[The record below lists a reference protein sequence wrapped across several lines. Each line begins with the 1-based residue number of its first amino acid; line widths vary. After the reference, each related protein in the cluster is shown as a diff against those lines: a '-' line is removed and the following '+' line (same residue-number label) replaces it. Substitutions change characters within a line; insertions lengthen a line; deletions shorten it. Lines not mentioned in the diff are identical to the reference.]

1 MKKLFSLLVL
11 LVAIVT
17 GAWADV
23 TVYVQAETAPYL
35 YAWDG
40 AGNTP
45 NGVWPGTQMTES
57 AVVKETKFWKQTF
70 ETSGINII
78 FNNGSDT
85 PKTPDING
93 ITSDRYF
100 TYNATDGTYVDV
112 TEQYGELP
120 DASVTSL
127 KLAGNHAN
135 WASGAVDFT
144 EVTAGT
150 EYSITVDLTNQTVEE
165 GTDDEGK
172 WRFKFIANGG
182 MWFGFSSVTFDGS
195 QPSWVGQ
202 APTDDNFEINLN
214 DETLTSKIFTI
225 TATWGGGKYADKNWT
240 VKIENAPAPDPENV
254 EYFMV
259 GSMNEWTADNVNQLL
274 PSKTE
279 EGLYELVT
287 TFAANDEFKIVSSTN
302 VWYPGGTDNN
312 YVVSEAGTYTISF
325 RPEGNV
331 EGWYEGYFNVVKNG
345 GDDPVEP
352 RTIYLKPGIWTADDA
367 RFAANVLDRQ
377 DPSKNSWADFEP
389 VLDAEGY
396 YMTEIPAD
404 ASMVR
409 MYRFDPTTTENSAN
423 PGAFWNRTDVI
434 VLDATNDLFKITAWP
449 TADGGNCAHVVTS
462 YPETYYSVNVAESIE
477 NGEVTVDPTSA
488 AKDDK
493 VTVTATPNE
502 GYELSSITVTGVTN
516 NEAVKVADDNTFAM
530 IADDVTVSATFKAIP
545 QLVGYYVVGN
555 MTEWT
560 YADAYQMTPDN
571 ENLYQLIKEFKTD
584 DEIKVR
590 SKMTEGDGAWYPSD
604 GNNFKF
610 TQDGEYTITFNPK
623 GNVEGWHGGYFNV
636 VMKEEPTPQP
646 ADTYYQKVTS
656 TNDITDGDYLIVYE
670 GDKDHSA
677 VAFNGALTT
686 LDAEGNTVAVEI
698 KDGVIASSSA
708 VDAAV
713 FTVDVTNGTLK
724 SASGYYIG
732 VNSNSNGLKQE
743 KTAQN
748 YKNSFAID
756 GGNAVI
762 KAEFDASTMS
772 LRYNYGDGQLRFRY
786 YKNAGQQAIALY
798 KKVGGDDPQ
807 PAVINSMAI
816 KGTFPGMEN
825 WEKEVPMTQ
834 DAANT
839 DVWTLTMDNVTV
851 EGKKYEYKAFA
862 NGETTGYQL
871 PAEGNAD
878 FVFGTDMYPA
888 GTYTLTFTANTK
900 THSLTL
906 DAKKNGIETIKELN
920 AQANGTEFS
929 FVGNATVVAKAASG
943 TKTYVYIKDETGSS
957 LIYDGNG
964 GNTANL
970 SAGNVI
976 TAPWKGK
983 VNIYNNLFEVV
994 PAEVLSST
1002 STVEVTI
1009 PEATATDVK
1018 KENMNQV
1025 VLIKGLT
1032 IASVDDKNNIKF
1044 TIGNAA
1050 IAGYNQFG
1058 VEIPAEREGKTF
1070 DVVGSISVFK
1080 ENIQFQPIT
1089 ITESEVPPVEVDTY
1103 AIVGDFT
1110 GGWPAE
1116 TGDDGSKD
1124 VQMTQSPTSEN
1135 VYTLE
1140 IKGFLAEAKKYEY
1153 KLRANKSWEGYQL
1166 PAEGNADFVFGTTDY
1181 PAGVYDLTFTANIAE
1196 NTLQLQAVKSG
1207 ISTIAELNM
1216 LTNNKEFIF
1225 DGNATVVAKAASG
1238 TKTYVYIKD
1247 ETGSSLIYDGNGG
1260 NTANL
1265 SAGNVITAPW
1275 KGKVSI
1281 FNNLFEVVPAEV
1293 LGATSTVEV
1302 TIPEATAED
1311 VKKENMNQV
1320 VLIKGLTIASVE
1332 NKNIK
1337 FTIGNAEIVGYNQF
1351 AVEIPAEREGKT
1363 FDVVGSI
1370 SIYNENIQFQPITIT
1385 ESAGPVVD
1393 TWTVAG
1399 SPATLFGTEWDTT
1412 NEANDMTL
1420 TEGLYVWEKKG
1431 VELTKSVVKFKV
1443 VKNHAWDE
1451 SYPAD
1456 DYALNIPADGTYD
1469 VMITF
1474 NAETH
1479 EVNATT
1485 TGGPELNTYTASF
1498 ENTGNWTD
1506 VYAYTFSKNEGGEV
1520 IAQELGAWPGVKLTA
1535 AEGGAYQVVIQAA
1548 SAPQYIIFHNNAGVQ
1563 TADLPFEN
1571 GKTYGLPEEQDYTVQ
1586 FVNLDGWNNVN
1597 AYAWSGNVKQ
1607 LGEWPGTQMTVVD
1620 TQVQYGGQNYPVY
1633 QINFKASVAPEFIIF
1648 NNGDGMQ
1655 TEDLV
1660 YVDGKQYLVLNM
1672 KGELAC
1678 SVKEPMQL
1686 DYSDRIKIHNGM
1698 PKIIMGVP
1706 SETETVKI
1714 NVGDAIHIRIA
1725 ECPQMRSPGLQLTS
1739 DDGKTPITEN
1749 LAANLQ
1755 EVPAIITI
1763 PVTGALYEWMK
1774 DADHKVRLCG
1784 TNVFIDRMTVEAGV
1798 YEETATTEEEGTVSV
1813 WVPENEEGQ
1822 QVAAEE
1828 TIEIPATSFIVVDV
1842 KKDDIV
1848 KIKASGASAPS
1859 AKGVRARGAGRL
1871 TIVETVDIEILKKGT
1886 TDKLVADDKILI
1898 SEDGSGYEFV
1908 VTEDLVNVLK
1918 TEGFDIRNKSNNP
1931 INIEAINVKAGGD
1944 VPVNYSQSINI
1955 EQLVLDN
1962 GKTYDIASA
1971 LLEKYIETANINAL
1985 DSLNDEKVLRN
1996 EPYLGLKLKTSGA
2009 YIKVNVEK
2017 GKTLKVKLGYV
2028 AAPVN
2033 VTVNG
2038 VDATPVEATNE
2049 GVIEEFAAADVDQ
2062 EVVFTTTSDKTVVL
2076 KQIMIG
2082 EEIADV
2088 TLPPATKYEVSVAE
2102 GIENGTVTFEAT
2114 SKTDSKG
2121 YVTVA
2126 VGDEVTVTATPDPGF
2141 ELSGITVTGV
2151 NTDIAVIVNDGK
2163 FIMPEDAV
2171 TINAIFTT
2179 VDAIIGVKDGVRVST
2194 VKYVKNGKLVIA
2206 TPEGTFSGT
2215 GKRVK

>member
-11 LVAIVT
+11 IVAIVT

-23 TVYVQAETAPYL
+23 TVYVQAETAPFL

-40 AGNTP
+40 QGSL
-45 NGVWPGTQMTES
+45 NGEWPGTQMTES
-57 AVVKETKFWKQTF
+57 AVVKETTFWKKTF
-70 ETSGINII
+70 DTSGFNII
-78 FNNGSDT
+78 FNTGKEDT
-85 PKTPDING
+85 KQTPDING

-100 TYNATDGTYVDV
+100 TFNATDGTYVDV

-150 EYSITVDLTNQTVEE
+150 EYSITVDLTNQIVEE
-165 GTDDEGK
+165 GTEDEGK

-202 APTDDNFEINLN
+202 GPTDDNFEINLN
-214 DETLTSKIFTI
+214 NETLTSKIFTI

-240 VKIENAPAPDPENV
+240 VKIENAPAPEPENV

-259 GSMNEWTADNVNQLL
+259 GSMNDWTIDNVNQLL

-287 TFAANDEFKIVSSTN
+287 TFAASDEFKIVSSTN
-302 VWYPGGTDNN
+302 VWYPKGMDNN

-345 GDDPVEP
+345 GDDPVET
-352 RTIYLKPGIWTADDA
+352 RTIYLKPGIWTVDDA

-377 DPSKNSWADFEP
+377 DQSKNSWADFEP
-389 VLDAEGY
+389 VPDAAGY

-409 MYRFDPTTTENSAN
+409 MYRFDPATTEDSAN

-434 VLDATNDLFKITAWP
+434 MLDATNDLFKITAWP

-462 YPETYYSVNVAESIE
+462 YPETYYNVNVAESIE

-555 MTEWT
+555 MTDWT

-571 ENLYQLIKEFKTD
+571 ENLYQLIKEFKTN

-677 VAFNGALTT
+677 VAFNGGLST
-686 LDAEGNTVAVEI
+686 LDAAGNTVAVEI
-698 KDGVIASSSA
+698 KDGVIASSAA
-708 VDAAV
+708 VDAAI
-713 FTVDVTNGTLK
+713 FTIDVTNGTLK
-724 SASGYYIG
+724 SASGLYIG

-743 KTAQN
+743 TKAQN

-762 KAEFDASTMS
+762 KAEFEASTMTM
-772 LRYNYGDGQLRFRY
+772 RYNYAKDQLRFRY
-786 YKNAGQQAIALY
+786 FKSGQQAIALY

-839 DVWTLTMDNVTV
+839 NVWTLTMDNVTV

-929 FVGNATVVAKAASG
+929 FVGNATVVAKASNG

-983 VNIYNNLFEVV
+983 VSIFNNLFEAV
-994 PAEVLSST
+994 PVEVLGST

-1050 IAGYNQFG
+1050 IAGYNQF
-1058 VEIPAEREGKTF
+1058 
-1070 DVVGSISVFK
+1070 
-1080 ENIQFQPIT
+1080 
-1089 ITESEVPPVEVDTY
+1089 
-1103 AIVGDFT
+1103 
-1110 GGWPAE
+1110 
-1116 TGDDGSKD
+1116 
-1124 VQMTQSPTSEN
+1124 
-1135 VYTLE
+1135 
-1140 IKGFLAEAKKYEY
+1140 
-1153 KLRANKSWEGYQL
+1153 
-1166 PAEGNADFVFGTTDY
+1166 
-1181 PAGVYDLTFTANIAE
+1181 
-1196 NTLQLQAVKSG
+1196 
-1207 ISTIAELNM
+1207 
-1216 LTNNKEFIF
+1216 
-1225 DGNATVVAKAASG
+1225 
-1238 TKTYVYIKD
+1238 
-1247 ETGSSLIYDGNGG
+1247 
-1260 NTANL
+1260 
-1265 SAGNVITAPW
+1265 
-1275 KGKVSI
+1275 
-1281 FNNLFEVVPAEV
+1281 
-1293 LGATSTVEV
+1293 
-1302 TIPEATAED
+1302 
-1311 VKKENMNQV
+1311 
-1320 VLIKGLTIASVE
+1320 
-1332 NKNIK
+1332 
-1337 FTIGNAEIVGYNQF
+1337 

-1385 ESAGPVVD
+1385 ESAGPVAD

-1412 NEANDMTL
+1412 NEANNMTL

-1548 SAPQYIIFHNNAGVQ
+1548 SAPQYIIFHNNDGVQ

-1660 YVDGKQYLVLNM
+1660 YVEGKQYLVLNM

-1678 SVKEPMQL
+1678 SMKEPMQL

-1739 DDGKTPITEN
+1739 DDGNTPITEN
-1749 LAANLQ
+1749 LAANLH

-1763 PVTGALYEWMK
+1763 PITGALYEWMK

-1784 TNVFIDRMTVEAGV
+1784 TNVFIDRMTVEAGA

-1871 TIVETVDIEILKKGT
+1871 TIIETVDIEILKKGT
-1886 TDKLVADDKILI
+1886 TDKLVADEKILI

-1931 INIEAINVKAGGD
+1931 INIEAVNVKAGGD

-1971 LLEKYIETANINAL
+1971 LLEKYIESANINAL

-2062 EVVFTTTSDKTVVL
+2062 EVVFTTTSEKTVVL

-2082 EEIADV
+2082 EDIADV

>member
-40 AGNTP
+40 AGKVLTEE
-45 NGVWPGTQMTES
+45 WPGTQMTES
-57 AVVKETKFWKQTF
+57 AVVKETTFWKKTF
-70 ETSGINII
+70 ATSGFNII
-78 FNNGSDT
+78 FSSGDKT
-85 PKTPDING
+85 PQTPDISG

-100 TYNATDGTYVDV
+100 TFNATDGTYVDV

-127 KLAGNHAN
+127 KLAGDHNSWN
-135 WASGAVDFT
+135 GEDFT
-144 EVTAGT
+144 EVTAGA
-150 EYSITVDLTNQTVEE
+150 EYTTTVDLTGQTY
-165 GTDDEGK
+165 DDGK

-182 MWFGFSSVTFDGS
+182 MWFGFSSVTFDGG
-195 QPSWVGQ
+195 QPTWIKQ
-202 APTDDNFEINLN
+202 AESNDNFEVNLN
-214 DETLTSKIFTI
+214 DETLTSKIFII

-240 VKIENAPAPDPENV
+240 VKIENSPAPEPENV

-259 GSMNEWTADNVNQLL
+259 GSMNEWTTDNVNQLL

-302 VWYPGGTDNN
+302 VWYPEGMGNN
-312 YVVSEAGTYTISF
+312 YVVTEAGTYTISF

-331 EGWYEGYFNVVKNG
+331 EGWYGGYFNVVKNG
-345 GDDPVEP
+345 GDDPVET
-352 RTIYLKPGIWTADDA
+352 RTIYLKPGIWTVDDA

-377 DPSKNSWADFEP
+377 DQSKNSWADFEP
-389 VLDAEGY
+389 VPDAAGY

-409 MYRFDPTTTENSAN
+409 MYRFDPATTEDSAN

-434 VLDATNDLFKITAWP
+434 MLDATNDLFKITAWP

-462 YPETYYSVNVAESIE
+462 YPETYYNVNVAESIE

-555 MTEWT
+555 MTDWT

-604 GNNFKF
+604 GDNFKF

-646 ADTYYQKVTS
+646 AEVTWQKTDYADLQTDDIVVIVDQTTARAMSNDKGTSNAPTAIAVTLNNDKSEITS
-656 TNDITDGDYLIVYE
+656 TVADNIQWTVTKTDGGLQ
-670 GDKDHSA
+670 
-677 VAFNGALTT
+677 F
-686 LDAEGNTVAVEI
+686 
-698 KDGVIASSSA
+698 GV
-708 VDAAV
+708 
-713 FTVDVTNGTLK
+713 GTKHL
-724 SASGYYIG
+724 YCT
-732 VNSNSNGLKQE
+732 NSNNGVRVGDNTNNVFSWKLADANSSENFLFNNALSRYLGVYNSSDWRCYTTVNANIKE
-743 KTAQN
+743 TVTA
-748 YKNSFAID
+748 I
-756 GGNAVI
+756 
-762 KAEFDASTMS
+762 
-772 LRYNYGDGQLRFRY
+772 
-786 YKNAGQQAIALY
+786 Y

-839 DVWTLTMDNVTV
+839 NVWTLTMDNVTV

-929 FVGNATVVAKAASG
+929 FVGNATVVAKAANG

-957 LIYDGNG
+957 LIYDVNG

-983 VNIYNNLFEVV
+983 VSIYNNLFEAV
-994 PAEVLSST
+994 PAEVLGST

-1032 IASVDDKNNIKF
+1032 IASVENKNIKF

-1050 IAGYNQFG
+1050 IAGYNQF
-1058 VEIPAEREGKTF
+1058 
-1070 DVVGSISVFK
+1070 
-1080 ENIQFQPIT
+1080 
-1089 ITESEVPPVEVDTY
+1089 
-1103 AIVGDFT
+1103 AI
-1110 GGWPAE
+1110 
-1116 TGDDGSKD
+1116 
-1124 VQMTQSPTSEN
+1124 
-1135 VYTLE
+1135 
-1140 IKGFLAEAKKYEY
+1140 
-1153 KLRANKSWEGYQL
+1153 
-1166 PAEGNADFVFGTTDY
+1166 
-1181 PAGVYDLTFTANIAE
+1181 
-1196 NTLQLQAVKSG
+1196 
-1207 ISTIAELNM
+1207 
-1216 LTNNKEFIF
+1216 
-1225 DGNATVVAKAASG
+1225 
-1238 TKTYVYIKD
+1238 
-1247 ETGSSLIYDGNGG
+1247 
-1260 NTANL
+1260 
-1265 SAGNVITAPW
+1265 
-1275 KGKVSI
+1275 
-1281 FNNLFEVVPAEV
+1281 
-1293 LGATSTVEV
+1293 
-1302 TIPEATAED
+1302 
-1311 VKKENMNQV
+1311 
-1320 VLIKGLTIASVE
+1320 
-1332 NKNIK
+1332 
-1337 FTIGNAEIVGYNQF
+1337 
-1351 AVEIPAEREGKT
+1351 EIPAEREGKT

-1385 ESAGPVVD
+1385 ESAGPVAD

-1399 SPATLFGTEWDTT
+1399 SSVTLFGTEWDTT

-1660 YVDGKQYLVLNM
+1660 YVEGKQYLVLNM

-1678 SVKEPMQL
+1678 SMKEPMQL

-1739 DDGKTPITEN
+1739 DDGNTPITEN
-1749 LAANLQ
+1749 LAANLH

-1784 TNVFIDRMTVEAGV
+1784 TNVFIDRMTVEAGA

-1871 TIVETVDIEILKKGT
+1871 TIIETVDIEILKRGT
-1886 TDKLVADDKILI
+1886 TDKLVADEKILI

-1971 LLEKYIETANINAL
+1971 LLEKYIESANINAL

-2062 EVVFTTTSDKTVVL
+2062 EVVFTTTSEKTVVL

-2082 EEIADV
+2082 EDIADV

>member
-11 LVAIVT
+11 IVAIVT

-23 TVYVQAETAPYL
+23 TVYVKAETAPFL

-40 AGNTP
+40 QGSAL
-45 NGVWPGTQMTES
+45 NGEWPGTQMTES
-57 AVVKETKFWKQTF
+57 AVVKETTFWKKTF
-70 ETSGINII
+70 ATSGINII

-127 KLAGNHAN
+127 KLAGDHNSWN
-135 WASGAVDFT
+135 GEDFT
-144 EVTAGT
+144 EVTAGV
-150 EYSITVDLTNQTVEE
+150 EYTTTVDLTGQTY
-165 GTDDEGK
+165 DDGK
-172 WRFKFIANGG
+172 WLFKFIVNGG
-182 MWFGFSSVTFDGS
+182 IWFGFSSVTFDGG
-195 QPSWVGQ
+195 QPTWIKQ
-202 APTDDNFEINLN
+202 AESNDNFEVNLN

-240 VKIENAPAPDPENV
+240 VKIENAPAPEPENV
-254 EYFMV
+254 EYCMV
-259 GSMNEWTADNVNQLL
+259 GSMNEWTIDNVNQLL

-287 TFAANDEFKIVSSTN
+287 TFAANDEFKILSNTN
-302 VWYPGGTDNN
+302 VWYPEGMDNN
-312 YVVSEAGTYTISF
+312 YIVSEAGTYTISF

-345 GDDPVEP
+345 GDDPVET
-352 RTIYLKPGIWTADDA
+352 RTIYLKPGIWTVDDA

-389 VLDAEGY
+389 VPDAAGY

-409 MYRFDPTTTENSAN
+409 MYRFDPATTEDSAN

-434 VLDATNDLFKITAWP
+434 MLDATNDLFKITAWP

-462 YPETYYSVNVAESIE
+462 YPETYYNVNVAESIE

-555 MTEWT
+555 MTDWT

-677 VAFNGALTT
+677 VAFDGGLST
-686 LDAEGNTVAVEI
+686 LDAARNTVAVEI
-698 KDGVIASSSA
+698 KDGVIASSPA

-724 SASGYYIG
+724 SASGLYIG
-732 VNSNSNGLKQE
+732 VTSNSNGLS
-743 KTAQN
+743 QN
-748 YKNSFAID
+748 AAASTYKNSFAID

-772 LRYNYGDGQLRFRY
+772 LRYNYASNQLRFRY

-906 DAKKNGIETIKELN
+906 VAKKNGIETIKELN

-929 FVGNATVVAKAASG
+929 FVGNATVVAKAA
-943 TKTYVYIKDETGSS
+943 
-957 LIYDGNG
+957 N
-964 GNTANL
+964 
-970 SAGNVI
+970 
-976 TAPWKGK
+976 
-983 VNIYNNLFEVV
+983 
-994 PAEVLSST
+994 
-1002 STVEVTI
+1002 
-1009 PEATATDVK
+1009 
-1018 KENMNQV
+1018 
-1025 VLIKGLT
+1025 
-1032 IASVDDKNNIKF
+1032 
-1044 TIGNAA
+1044 
-1050 IAGYNQFG
+1050 
-1058 VEIPAEREGKTF
+1058 
-1070 DVVGSISVFK
+1070 
-1080 ENIQFQPIT
+1080 
-1089 ITESEVPPVEVDTY
+1089 
-1103 AIVGDFT
+1103 
-1110 GGWPAE
+1110 
-1116 TGDDGSKD
+1116 
-1124 VQMTQSPTSEN
+1124 
-1135 VYTLE
+1135 
-1140 IKGFLAEAKKYEY
+1140 
-1153 KLRANKSWEGYQL
+1153 
-1166 PAEGNADFVFGTTDY
+1166 
-1181 PAGVYDLTFTANIAE
+1181 
-1196 NTLQLQAVKSG
+1196 
-1207 ISTIAELNM
+1207 
-1216 LTNNKEFIF
+1216 
-1225 DGNATVVAKAASG
+1225 G

-1281 FNNLFEVVPAEV
+1281 FNNLFEAVPAEV
-1293 LGATSTVEV
+1293 LGSTSTVEV
-1302 TIPEATAED
+1302 TIPEATATD

-1337 FTIGNAEIVGYNQF
+1337 FTIGNAEIAGYNQF
-1351 AVEIPAEREGKT
+1351 AIEIPAEREGKT

-1385 ESAGPVVD
+1385 ESAGPVAD

-1399 SPATLFGTEWDTT
+1399 SPVTLFGTEWDTT

-1607 LGEWPGTQMTVVD
+1607 LGEWPGAQMTVVD

-1660 YVDGKQYLVLNM
+1660 YVEGKQYLVLNM

-1678 SVKEPMQL
+1678 SLKEPMQL

-1739 DDGKTPITEN
+1739 NDGNTPITEN
-1749 LAANLQ
+1749 LAANLH

-1784 TNVFIDRMTVEAGV
+1784 TNVFIDRMTVEAGA

-1828 TIEIPATSFIVVDV
+1828 TIEIPATSFIAVDV

-1871 TIVETVDIEILKKGT
+1871 TIIETVDIEILKKGT
-1886 TDKLVADDKILI
+1886 TDKLVADEKILI

-1931 INIEAINVKAGGD
+1931 INIEAINVKAGGN

-1971 LLEKYIETANINAL
+1971 LLEKYIESANINAL

-2062 EVVFTTTSDKTVVL
+2062 EVVFTTTSEKTVVL

-2082 EEIADV
+2082 EDIADV

>member
-11 LVAIVT
+11 IVAIVT

-23 TVYVQAETAPYL
+23 TVYVKAETAPYL

-40 AGNTP
+40 AGGKP
-45 NGVWPGTQMTES
+45 NGEWPGAQMEES
-57 AVVKETKFWKQTF
+57 VVVKETTFWKKTF
-70 ETSGINII
+70 ATSGFNII
-78 FNNGSDT
+78 FSSGDKT
-85 PKTPDING
+85 PQTPDISG

-100 TYNATDGTYVDV
+100 TFNATDGTYVDV

-165 GTDDEGK
+165 GTEDEGK

-182 MWFGFSSVTFDGS
+182 MWFGFSNVTFDGG

-202 APTDDNFEINLN
+202 GPTDDNFEINLN
-214 DETLTSKIFTI
+214 NETLTSKIFII

-240 VKIENAPAPDPENV
+240 VKIENAPAPEPENV

-259 GSMNEWTADNVNQLL
+259 GSMNDWTKDNVNQLL

-302 VWYPGGTDNN
+302 VWYPEGMGNN

-331 EGWYEGYFNVVKNG
+331 EGWYGGYFNVVKNG
-345 GDDPVEP
+345 GDDPVET

-377 DPSKNSWADFEP
+377 DQSKNSWADFEP
-389 VLDAEGY
+389 VPDAAGY

-409 MYRFDPTTTENSAN
+409 MYRFDPATTEDSAEK
-423 PGAFWNRTDVI
+423 GAFWNRTDVI
-434 VLDATNDLFKITAWP
+434 MLDATNDLFKITAWP

-462 YPETYYSVNVAESIE
+462 YPETYYNVNVAESIE

-555 MTEWT
+555 MTDWT

-604 GNNFKF
+604 GDNFKF

-646 ADTYYQKVTS
+646 AEVTWQKTDYADLQTDDIVVIVDQTTVKAMSNDKGTTNAPTAIAVTLN
-656 TNDITDGDYLIVYE
+656 NDKSEITG
-670 GDKDHSA
+670 
-677 VAFNGALTT
+677 
-686 LDAEGNTVAVEI
+686 TVANNIQWTVTKTE
-698 KDGVIASSSA
+698 DGLQFGV
-708 VDAAV
+708 
-713 FTVDVTNGTLK
+713 GTKYL
-724 SASGYYIG
+724 YCT
-732 VNSNSNGLKQE
+732 NSNNGVRVGDNTNNVFSWKLADANSSENFLFNNATSRYLGVYSNSDWRCYTTVNANIKE
-743 KTAQN
+743 TVTA
-748 YKNSFAID
+748 I
-756 GGNAVI
+756 
-762 KAEFDASTMS
+762 
-772 LRYNYGDGQLRFRY
+772 
-786 YKNAGQQAIALY
+786 Y

-839 DVWTLTMDNVTV
+839 NVWTLTMDNVTV

-929 FVGNATVVAKAASG
+929 FVGNATVVAKAANG

-957 LIYDGNG
+957 LIYDVNG

-983 VNIYNNLFEVV
+983 VSIYNNLFEAV
-994 PAEVLSST
+994 PAEVLGST

-1032 IASVDDKNNIKF
+1032 IASVENKNIKF

-1070 DVVGSISVFK
+1070 DVVGSISIHN

-1166 PAEGNADFVFGTTDY
+1166 PAEGNANFVFGTADY

-1225 DGNATVVAKAASG
+1225 DGNATVVAKAANG

-1247 ETGSSLIYDGNGG
+1247 ETGSSLIYDVNGG

-1281 FNNLFEVVPAEV
+1281 YNNLFEAVPAEV
-1293 LGATSTVEV
+1293 LGSTSTVEV
-1302 TIPEATAED
+1302 TIPEATATD

-1337 FTIGNAEIVGYNQF
+1337 FTIGNAAIAGYNQF
-1351 AVEIPAEREGKT
+1351 GVEIPAEREGKT

-1370 SIYNENIQFQPITIT
+1370 SIHNENIQFQPITIT
-1385 ESAGPVVD
+1385 ESAGPVAD

-1399 SPATLFGTEWDTT
+1399 SSVTLFGTEWDTT

-1456 DYALNIPADGTYD
+1456 DYVLNIPADGTYD

-1660 YVDGKQYLVLNM
+1660 YVEGKQYLVLNM

-1678 SVKEPMQL
+1678 SMKEPMQL

-1739 DDGKTPITEN
+1739 DDGNTPITEN
-1749 LAANLQ
+1749 LAANLH

-1784 TNVFIDRMTVEAGV
+1784 TNVFIDRMTVEAGA

-1871 TIVETVDIEILKKGT
+1871 TIIETVDIEILKKGT
-1886 TDKLVADDKILI
+1886 TDKLVADEKILI

-1971 LLEKYIETANINAL
+1971 LLEKYIESANINAL

-2049 GVIEEFAAADVDQ
+2049 SVIEEFAAADVDQ

-2082 EEIADV
+2082 EDIADV

>member
-1 MKKLFSLLVL
+1 MPMKKLFSLLVL
-11 LVAIVT
+11 IVAIVT

-23 TVYVQAETAPYL
+23 TVYVKAETAPFL

-40 AGNTP
+40 QGSAL
-45 NGVWPGTQMTES
+45 NGEWPGTQMTES
-57 AVVKETKFWKQTF
+57 AVVKETTFWKKTF
-70 ETSGINII
+70 ATSGINII

-127 KLAGNHAN
+127 KLAGDHNSWN
-135 WASGAVDFT
+135 GEDFT
-144 EVTAGT
+144 EVTAGV
-150 EYSITVDLTNQTVEE
+150 EYTTTVDLTGQTY
-165 GTDDEGK
+165 DDGK
-172 WRFKFIANGG
+172 WLFKFIVNGG
-182 MWFGFSSVTFDGS
+182 IWFGFSSVTFDGG
-195 QPSWVGQ
+195 QPTWIKQ
-202 APTDDNFEINLN
+202 AESNDNFEVNLN

-240 VKIENAPAPDPENV
+240 VKIENAPAPEPENV

-259 GSMNEWTADNVNQLL
+259 GSMNEWTIDNVNQLL

-287 TFAANDEFKIVSSTN
+287 TFAANDEFKILSNTN
-302 VWYPGGTDNN
+302 VWYPEGMDNN
-312 YVVSEAGTYTISF
+312 YIVSEAGTYTISF

-345 GDDPVEP
+345 GDDPVET
-352 RTIYLKPGIWTADDA
+352 RTIYLKPGIWTVDDA

-389 VLDAEGY
+389 VPDAAGY

-409 MYRFDPTTTENSAN
+409 MYRFDPATTEDSAN

-434 VLDATNDLFKITAWP
+434 MLDATNDLFKITAWP

-462 YPETYYSVNVAESIE
+462 YPETYYNVNVAESIE

-555 MTEWT
+555 MTDWT

-677 VAFNGALTT
+677 VAFDGGLST
-686 LDAEGNTVAVEI
+686 LDAARNTVAVEI
-698 KDGVIASSSA
+698 KDGVIASSPA

-724 SASGYYIG
+724 SASGLYIG
-732 VNSNSNGLKQE
+732 VTSNSNGLS
-743 KTAQN
+743 QN
-748 YKNSFAID
+748 AAASTYKNSFAID

-772 LRYNYGDGQLRFRY
+772 LRYNYASNQLRFRY

-888 GTYTLTFTANTK
+888 GTYTLTLTANTK

-906 DAKKNGIETIKELN
+906 VAKKNGIETIKELN

-929 FVGNATVVAKAASG
+929 FVGNATVVAKAA
-943 TKTYVYIKDETGSS
+943 
-957 LIYDGNG
+957 N
-964 GNTANL
+964 
-970 SAGNVI
+970 
-976 TAPWKGK
+976 
-983 VNIYNNLFEVV
+983 
-994 PAEVLSST
+994 
-1002 STVEVTI
+1002 
-1009 PEATATDVK
+1009 
-1018 KENMNQV
+1018 
-1025 VLIKGLT
+1025 
-1032 IASVDDKNNIKF
+1032 
-1044 TIGNAA
+1044 
-1050 IAGYNQFG
+1050 
-1058 VEIPAEREGKTF
+1058 
-1070 DVVGSISVFK
+1070 
-1080 ENIQFQPIT
+1080 
-1089 ITESEVPPVEVDTY
+1089 
-1103 AIVGDFT
+1103 
-1110 GGWPAE
+1110 
-1116 TGDDGSKD
+1116 
-1124 VQMTQSPTSEN
+1124 
-1135 VYTLE
+1135 
-1140 IKGFLAEAKKYEY
+1140 
-1153 KLRANKSWEGYQL
+1153 
-1166 PAEGNADFVFGTTDY
+1166 
-1181 PAGVYDLTFTANIAE
+1181 
-1196 NTLQLQAVKSG
+1196 
-1207 ISTIAELNM
+1207 
-1216 LTNNKEFIF
+1216 
-1225 DGNATVVAKAASG
+1225 G

-1281 FNNLFEVVPAEV
+1281 FNNLFEAVPAEV
-1293 LGATSTVEV
+1293 LGSTSTVEV
-1302 TIPEATAED
+1302 TIPEATATD

-1337 FTIGNAEIVGYNQF
+1337 FTIGNAEIAGYNQF
-1351 AVEIPAEREGKT
+1351 AIEIPAEREGKT

-1385 ESAGPVVD
+1385 ESAGPVAD

-1399 SPATLFGTEWDTT
+1399 SPVTLFGTEWDTT

-1607 LGEWPGTQMTVVD
+1607 LGEWPGAQMTVVD

-1660 YVDGKQYLVLNM
+1660 YVEGKQYLVLNM

-1678 SVKEPMQL
+1678 SLKEPMQL

-1739 DDGKTPITEN
+1739 NDGNTPITEN
-1749 LAANLQ
+1749 LAANLH

-1784 TNVFIDRMTVEAGV
+1784 TNVFIDRMTVEAGA

-1828 TIEIPATSFIVVDV
+1828 TIEIPATSFIAVDV

-1871 TIVETVDIEILKKGT
+1871 TIIETVDIEILKKGT
-1886 TDKLVADDKILI
+1886 TDKLVADEKILI

-1931 INIEAINVKAGGD
+1931 INIEAINVKAGGN

-1971 LLEKYIETANINAL
+1971 LLEKYIESANINAL

-2062 EVVFTTTSDKTVVL
+2062 EVVFTTTSEKTVVL

-2082 EEIADV
+2082 EDIADV

>member
-11 LVAIVT
+11 IVAIVT

-23 TVYVQAETAPYL
+23 TVYVKAETAPFL

-40 AGNTP
+40 QGSAL
-45 NGVWPGTQMTES
+45 NGEWPGTQMTES
-57 AVVKETKFWKQTF
+57 AVVKETTFWKKTF
-70 ETSGINII
+70 ATSGINII

-127 KLAGNHAN
+127 KLAGDHNSWN
-135 WASGAVDFT
+135 GEDFT
-144 EVTAGT
+144 EVTAGV
-150 EYSITVDLTNQTVEE
+150 EYTTTVDLTGQTY
-165 GTDDEGK
+165 DDGK
-172 WRFKFIANGG
+172 WLFKFIVNGG
-182 MWFGFSSVTFDGS
+182 IWFGFSSVTFDGG
-195 QPSWVGQ
+195 QPTWIKQ
-202 APTDDNFEINLN
+202 AESNDNFEVNLN

-240 VKIENAPAPDPENV
+240 VKIENAPAPEPENV

-259 GSMNEWTADNVNQLL
+259 GSMNEWTIDNVNQLL

-287 TFAANDEFKIVSSTN
+287 TFAANDEFKILSNTN
-302 VWYPGGTDNN
+302 VWYPEGMDNN
-312 YVVSEAGTYTISF
+312 YIVSEAGTYTISF

-345 GDDPVEP
+345 GDDPVET
-352 RTIYLKPGIWTADDA
+352 RTIYLKPGIWTVDDA

-389 VLDAEGY
+389 VPDAAGY

-409 MYRFDPTTTENSAN
+409 MYRFDPATTEDSAN

-434 VLDATNDLFKITAWP
+434 MLDATNDLFKITAWP

-462 YPETYYSVNVAESIE
+462 YPETYYNVNVAESIE

-555 MTEWT
+555 MTDWT

-677 VAFNGALTT
+677 VAFDGGLST
-686 LDAEGNTVAVEI
+686 LDAARNTVAVEI
-698 KDGVIASSSA
+698 KDGVIASSPA

-724 SASGYYIG
+724 SASGLYIG
-732 VNSNSNGLKQE
+732 VTSNSNGLS
-743 KTAQN
+743 QN
-748 YKNSFAID
+748 AAASTYKNSFAID

-772 LRYNYGDGQLRFRY
+772 LRYNYASNQLRFRY

-906 DAKKNGIETIKELN
+906 VAKKNGIETIKELN

-929 FVGNATVVAKAASG
+929 FVGNATVVAKAA
-943 TKTYVYIKDETGSS
+943 
-957 LIYDGNG
+957 N
-964 GNTANL
+964 
-970 SAGNVI
+970 
-976 TAPWKGK
+976 
-983 VNIYNNLFEVV
+983 
-994 PAEVLSST
+994 
-1002 STVEVTI
+1002 
-1009 PEATATDVK
+1009 
-1018 KENMNQV
+1018 
-1025 VLIKGLT
+1025 
-1032 IASVDDKNNIKF
+1032 
-1044 TIGNAA
+1044 
-1050 IAGYNQFG
+1050 
-1058 VEIPAEREGKTF
+1058 
-1070 DVVGSISVFK
+1070 
-1080 ENIQFQPIT
+1080 
-1089 ITESEVPPVEVDTY
+1089 
-1103 AIVGDFT
+1103 
-1110 GGWPAE
+1110 
-1116 TGDDGSKD
+1116 
-1124 VQMTQSPTSEN
+1124 
-1135 VYTLE
+1135 
-1140 IKGFLAEAKKYEY
+1140 
-1153 KLRANKSWEGYQL
+1153 
-1166 PAEGNADFVFGTTDY
+1166 
-1181 PAGVYDLTFTANIAE
+1181 
-1196 NTLQLQAVKSG
+1196 
-1207 ISTIAELNM
+1207 
-1216 LTNNKEFIF
+1216 
-1225 DGNATVVAKAASG
+1225 G

-1281 FNNLFEVVPAEV
+1281 FNNLFEAVPAEV
-1293 LGATSTVEV
+1293 LGSTSTVEV
-1302 TIPEATAED
+1302 TIPEATATD

-1337 FTIGNAEIVGYNQF
+1337 FTIGNAEIAGYNQF
-1351 AVEIPAEREGKT
+1351 AIEIPAEREGKT

-1385 ESAGPVVD
+1385 ESAGPVAD

-1399 SPATLFGTEWDTT
+1399 SPVTLFGTEWDTT

-1607 LGEWPGTQMTVVD
+1607 LGEWPGAQMTVVD

-1660 YVDGKQYLVLNM
+1660 YVEGKQYLVLNM

-1678 SVKEPMQL
+1678 SLKEPMQL

-1739 DDGKTPITEN
+1739 NDGNTPITEN
-1749 LAANLQ
+1749 LAANLH

-1784 TNVFIDRMTVEAGV
+1784 TNVFIDRMTVEAGA

-1828 TIEIPATSFIVVDV
+1828 TIEIPATSFIAVDV

-1871 TIVETVDIEILKKGT
+1871 TIIETVDIEILKKGT
-1886 TDKLVADDKILI
+1886 TDKLVADEKILI

-1931 INIEAINVKAGGD
+1931 INIEAINVKAGGN

-1971 LLEKYIETANINAL
+1971 LLEKYIESANINAL

-2062 EVVFTTTSDKTVVL
+2062 EVVFTTTSEKTVVL

-2082 EEIADV
+2082 EDIADV

>member
-11 LVAIVT
+11 IVAIVT

-40 AGNTP
+40 AGKVLTEE
-45 NGVWPGTQMTES
+45 WPGTQMTES
-57 AVVKETKFWKQTF
+57 AVVKETTFWKKTF
-70 ETSGINII
+70 ATSGFNII
-78 FNNGSDT
+78 FNSGKDT
-85 PKTPDING
+85 KQTPDISG

-100 TYNATDGTYVDV
+100 TFNATDGTYVDV

-165 GTDDEGK
+165 GTEDEGK

-202 APTDDNFEINLN
+202 GPTDDNFEINLN
-214 DETLTSKIFTI
+214 NETLTSKIFII

-240 VKIENAPAPDPENV
+240 VKIENAPAPEPENV

-259 GSMNEWTADNVNQLL
+259 GSMNDWTIDNVNQLL

-287 TFAANDEFKIVSSTN
+287 TFAANDEFKIVSNTN
-302 VWYPGGTDNN
+302 VWYPEGMGNN

-352 RTIYLKPGIWTADDA
+352 RTIYLKPGIWTVDDA

-389 VLDAEGY
+389 VPDAAGY

-409 MYRFDPTTTENSAN
+409 MYRFDPATTEDSAN

-434 VLDATNDLFKITAWP
+434 MLDATNDLFKITAWP

-462 YPETYYSVNVAESIE
+462 YPETYYNVNVAESIE

-516 NEAVKVADDNTFAM
+516 NEAVKVADDNTFVM

-555 MTEWT
+555 MTDWT

-604 GNNFKF
+604 GDNFKF

-656 TNDITDGDYLIVYE
+656 TDDITDGDYLIVYE

-677 VAFNGALTT
+677 VAFNGGLST
-686 LDAEGNTVAVEI
+686 LDAARNTVAVEI
-698 KDGVIASSSA
+698 KDGVIASSPV
-708 VDAAV
+708 VDAAI
-713 FTVDVTNGTLK
+713 FTIDVTNGTLK
-724 SASGYYIG
+724 SASGLYIG

-743 KTAQN
+743 TKAQN

-762 KAEFDASTMS
+762 KAEFEASTMTM
-772 LRYNYGDGQLRFRY
+772 RYNYAKDQLRFRY
-786 YKNAGQQAIALY
+786 FKSGQQAIALY

-839 DVWTLTMDNVTV
+839 NVWTLTMDNVTV

-929 FVGNATVVAKAASG
+929 FVGNATVVAKAANG

-957 LIYDGNG
+957 LIFDGNG

-983 VNIYNNLFEVV
+983 VSIFNNLFEAV
-994 PAEVLSST
+994 PAEVLGST

-1032 IASVDDKNNIKF
+1032 IASVENKNIKF

-1050 IAGYNQFG
+1050 IA
-1058 VEIPAEREGKTF
+1058 
-1070 DVVGSISVFK
+1070 
-1080 ENIQFQPIT
+1080 
-1089 ITESEVPPVEVDTY
+1089 
-1103 AIVGDFT
+1103 
-1110 GGWPAE
+1110 
-1116 TGDDGSKD
+1116 
-1124 VQMTQSPTSEN
+1124 
-1135 VYTLE
+1135 
-1140 IKGFLAEAKKYEY
+1140 
-1153 KLRANKSWEGYQL
+1153 
-1166 PAEGNADFVFGTTDY
+1166 
-1181 PAGVYDLTFTANIAE
+1181 
-1196 NTLQLQAVKSG
+1196 
-1207 ISTIAELNM
+1207 
-1216 LTNNKEFIF
+1216 
-1225 DGNATVVAKAASG
+1225 
-1238 TKTYVYIKD
+1238 
-1247 ETGSSLIYDGNGG
+1247 
-1260 NTANL
+1260 
-1265 SAGNVITAPW
+1265 
-1275 KGKVSI
+1275 
-1281 FNNLFEVVPAEV
+1281 
-1293 LGATSTVEV
+1293 
-1302 TIPEATAED
+1302 
-1311 VKKENMNQV
+1311 
-1320 VLIKGLTIASVE
+1320 
-1332 NKNIK
+1332 
-1337 FTIGNAEIVGYNQF
+1337 GYNQF

-1385 ESAGPVVD
+1385 ESAGPVAD

-1399 SPATLFGTEWDTT
+1399 SPVTLFGTEWDTT

-1607 LGEWPGTQMTVVD
+1607 LGEWPGTQMTVVN

-1660 YVDGKQYLVLNM
+1660 YVEGKQYLVLNM

-1678 SVKEPMQL
+1678 SLKEPMQL

-1739 DDGKTPITEN
+1739 DDGNTPITEN
-1749 LAANLQ
+1749 LAANLH

-1784 TNVFIDRMTVEAGV
+1784 TNVFIDRMTVEAGA

-1871 TIVETVDIEILKKGT
+1871 TIIETVDIEILKKGT
-1886 TDKLVADDKILI
+1886 TDKLVADEKILI

-1971 LLEKYIETANINAL
+1971 LLEKYIESANINAL

-2062 EVVFTTTSDKTVVL
+2062 EVVFTTTSEKTVVL

-2082 EEIADV
+2082 EDIADV

>member
-11 LVAIVT
+11 IVAIVT

-23 TVYVQAETAPYL
+23 TVYVKAEAGATGGPFL
-35 YAWDG
+35 YAWTSADG
-40 AGNTP
+40 STTAL
-45 NGVWPGTQMTES
+45 NGEWPGTQMTES

-70 ETSGINII
+70 ATSGFNII
-78 FNNGSDT
+78 FSSGKDT
-85 PKTPDING
+85 KQTPDING

-127 KLAGNHAN
+127 KLAGDHNGWN
-135 WASGAVDFT
+135 GEDFT
-144 EVTAGT
+144 EVTAGA
-150 EYSITVDLTNQTVEE
+150 EYTTTVDLTGQTY
-165 GTDDEGK
+165 DDGK

-182 MWFGFSSVTFDGS
+182 MWFGFSSVTFDGG

-202 APTDDNFEINLN
+202 GPTDDNFEINLN
-214 DETLTSKIFTI
+214 NETLTSKIFII

-240 VKIENAPAPDPENV
+240 VKIENAPAPEPENV

-259 GSMNEWTADNVNQLL
+259 GSMNEWTTDNVNQLL

-287 TFAANDEFKIVSSTN
+287 TFAAKDEFKIVSSTN
-302 VWYPGGTDNN
+302 VWYPGGMDNN

-345 GDDPVEP
+345 GDDPVET
-352 RTIYLKPGIWTADDA
+352 RTIYLKPGIWTVDDA

-377 DPSKNSWADFEP
+377 DQSKNSWADFEP
-389 VLDAEGY
+389 VPDAAGY

-409 MYRFDPTTTENSAN
+409 MYRFDPATTEDSAN

-434 VLDATNDLFKITAWP
+434 MLDATNDLFKITAWP

-462 YPETYYSVNVAESIE
+462 YPETYYNVNVAESIE

-555 MTEWT
+555 MTDWT

-604 GNNFKF
+604 GDNFKF

-646 ADTYYQKVTS
+646 AEVTWQKTDYADLQTDDIVVIVDQTTARAMSNDKGTSNAPTAIAVTLNNDKSEITS
-656 TNDITDGDYLIVYE
+656 TVADNIQWTVTKTDGGLQ
-670 GDKDHSA
+670 
-677 VAFNGALTT
+677 F
-686 LDAEGNTVAVEI
+686 
-698 KDGVIASSSA
+698 GV
-708 VDAAV
+708 
-713 FTVDVTNGTLK
+713 GTKHL
-724 SASGYYIG
+724 YCT
-732 VNSNSNGLKQE
+732 NSNNGVRVGDNTNNVFSWKLADANSSENFLFNNALSRYLGVYNSSDWRCYTTVNANIKE
-743 KTAQN
+743 TVTA
-748 YKNSFAID
+748 I
-756 GGNAVI
+756 
-762 KAEFDASTMS
+762 
-772 LRYNYGDGQLRFRY
+772 
-786 YKNAGQQAIALY
+786 Y

-839 DVWTLTMDNVTV
+839 NVWTLTMDNVTV

-920 AQANGTEFS
+920 AQTNGTEFS
-929 FVGNATVVAKAASG
+929 FDGNATVVAKVANG

-957 LIYDGNG
+957 LIFDGNG

-983 VNIYNNLFEVV
+983 VSIYNNLFEAV
-994 PAEVLSST
+994 PAEVLGST

-1032 IASVDDKNNIKF
+1032 IASVENKNIKF

-1050 IAGYNQFG
+1050 IAGYNQF
-1058 VEIPAEREGKTF
+1058 
-1070 DVVGSISVFK
+1070 
-1080 ENIQFQPIT
+1080 
-1089 ITESEVPPVEVDTY
+1089 
-1103 AIVGDFT
+1103 AI
-1110 GGWPAE
+1110 
-1116 TGDDGSKD
+1116 
-1124 VQMTQSPTSEN
+1124 
-1135 VYTLE
+1135 
-1140 IKGFLAEAKKYEY
+1140 
-1153 KLRANKSWEGYQL
+1153 
-1166 PAEGNADFVFGTTDY
+1166 
-1181 PAGVYDLTFTANIAE
+1181 
-1196 NTLQLQAVKSG
+1196 
-1207 ISTIAELNM
+1207 
-1216 LTNNKEFIF
+1216 
-1225 DGNATVVAKAASG
+1225 
-1238 TKTYVYIKD
+1238 
-1247 ETGSSLIYDGNGG
+1247 
-1260 NTANL
+1260 
-1265 SAGNVITAPW
+1265 
-1275 KGKVSI
+1275 
-1281 FNNLFEVVPAEV
+1281 
-1293 LGATSTVEV
+1293 
-1302 TIPEATAED
+1302 
-1311 VKKENMNQV
+1311 
-1320 VLIKGLTIASVE
+1320 
-1332 NKNIK
+1332 
-1337 FTIGNAEIVGYNQF
+1337 
-1351 AVEIPAEREGKT
+1351 EIPAEREGKT

-1385 ESAGPVVD
+1385 ESAGPVAD

-1399 SPATLFGTEWDTT
+1399 SSVTLFGTEWDTT

-1660 YVDGKQYLVLNM
+1660 YVEGKQYLVLNM

-1678 SVKEPMQL
+1678 SLKEPMQL

-1739 DDGKTPITEN
+1739 DDGNTPITEN
-1749 LAANLQ
+1749 LAANLH

-1763 PVTGALYEWMK
+1763 PITGALYEWMK

-1784 TNVFIDRMTVEAGV
+1784 TNVFIDRMTVEAGA

-1871 TIVETVDIEILKKGT
+1871 TIIETVDIEILKKGT
-1886 TDKLVADDKILI
+1886 TDKLVADEKILI

-1971 LLEKYIETANINAL
+1971 LLEKYIESANINAL

-2062 EVVFTTTSDKTVVL
+2062 EVVFTTTSEKTVVL

-2082 EEIADV
+2082 EDIADV

>member
-11 LVAIVT
+11 IVAIVT

-40 AGNTP
+40 AGGKP
-45 NGVWPGTQMTES
+45 NGEWPGKQMTES
-57 AVVKETKFWKQTF
+57 AVVKETTFWKKTF
-70 ETSGINII
+70 ETSGFNII
-78 FNNGSDT
+78 FSSGDKT
-85 PKTPDING
+85 PQTPDITG

-100 TYNATDGTYVDV
+100 TFDATDGTYVDV

-120 DASVTSL
+120 DATISSL
-127 KLAGNHAN
+127 KLAGDHNGWN
-135 WASGAVDFT
+135 GEDFT
-144 EVTAGT
+144 VVTAGA
-150 EYSITVDLTNQTVEE
+150 EYTTTVDLTGQTY
-165 GTDDEGK
+165 DDGK
-172 WRFKFIANGG
+172 WLFKFIVNGG
-182 MWFGFSSVTFDGS
+182 IWFGFSNVTFDGG
-195 QPSWVGQ
+195 QPTWVGQ
-202 APTDDNFEINLN
+202 GPTDDNFEINLN
-214 DETLTSKIFTI
+214 NETLTSKIFTI

-259 GSMNEWTADNVNQLL
+259 GSMNDWTIDNVNQLL

-279 EGLYELVT
+279 EGLYELQT
-287 TFAANDEFKIVSSTN
+287 TFAADDEFKIVSSTN

-312 YVVSEAGTYTISF
+312 YVVGEAGTYTISF

-345 GDDPVEP
+345 GDDPVET

-409 MYRFDPTTTENSAN
+409 MYRFDPTTTEDSAN

-462 YPETYYSVNVAESIE
+462 YPETYYNVNVAESIE

-493 VTVTATPNE
+493 VTVTAKPNE

-656 TNDITDGDYLIVYE
+656 TDDITDGDYLIVYE

-677 VAFNGALTT
+677 VAFDGGLST
-686 LDAEGNTVAVEI
+686 LDAARNTVAVEI

-724 SASGYYIG
+724 SASGLYIG
-732 VNSNSNGLKQE
+732 VTSNSNGLS
-743 KTAQN
+743 QN
-748 YKNSFAID
+748 AAASTYKNSFAID

-772 LRYNYGDGQLRFRY
+772 LRYNYASNQLRFRY

-906 DAKKNGIETIKELN
+906 VAKKNGIETIKELN

-929 FVGNATVVAKAASG
+929 FVGNATVVAKAA
-943 TKTYVYIKDETGSS
+943 
-957 LIYDGNG
+957 N
-964 GNTANL
+964 
-970 SAGNVI
+970 
-976 TAPWKGK
+976 
-983 VNIYNNLFEVV
+983 
-994 PAEVLSST
+994 
-1002 STVEVTI
+1002 
-1009 PEATATDVK
+1009 
-1018 KENMNQV
+1018 
-1025 VLIKGLT
+1025 
-1032 IASVDDKNNIKF
+1032 
-1044 TIGNAA
+1044 
-1050 IAGYNQFG
+1050 
-1058 VEIPAEREGKTF
+1058 
-1070 DVVGSISVFK
+1070 
-1080 ENIQFQPIT
+1080 
-1089 ITESEVPPVEVDTY
+1089 
-1103 AIVGDFT
+1103 
-1110 GGWPAE
+1110 
-1116 TGDDGSKD
+1116 
-1124 VQMTQSPTSEN
+1124 
-1135 VYTLE
+1135 
-1140 IKGFLAEAKKYEY
+1140 
-1153 KLRANKSWEGYQL
+1153 
-1166 PAEGNADFVFGTTDY
+1166 
-1181 PAGVYDLTFTANIAE
+1181 
-1196 NTLQLQAVKSG
+1196 
-1207 ISTIAELNM
+1207 
-1216 LTNNKEFIF
+1216 
-1225 DGNATVVAKAASG
+1225 G

-1281 FNNLFEVVPAEV
+1281 FNNLFEAVPAEV
-1293 LGATSTVEV
+1293 LGSTSTVEV
-1302 TIPEATAED
+1302 TIPEATATD

-1337 FTIGNAEIVGYNQF
+1337 FTIGNAEIAGYNQF
-1351 AVEIPAEREGKT
+1351 GVEIPAEREGKT

-1370 SIYNENIQFQPITIT
+1370 SIHNENIQFQPITIT
-1385 ESAGPVVD
+1385 ESAGPVAD

-1399 SPATLFGTEWDTT
+1399 SPVTLFGTEWDTA

-1660 YVDGKQYLVLNM
+1660 YVEGKQYLVLNM

-1678 SVKEPMQL
+1678 SMKEPMQL

-1739 DDGKTPITEN
+1739 NDGNTPITEN
-1749 LAANLQ
+1749 LAANLH

-1784 TNVFIDRMTVEAGV
+1784 TNVFIDRMTVEAGA

-1828 TIEIPATSFIVVDV
+1828 TIEIPATSFIAVDV

-1871 TIVETVDIEILKKGT
+1871 TIIETVDIEILKKGT
-1886 TDKLVADDKILI
+1886 TDKLVADEKILI

-1971 LLEKYIETANINAL
+1971 LLEKYIESANINAL

-2062 EVVFTTTSDKTVVL
+2062 EVVFTTTSEKTVVL

-2082 EEIADV
+2082 EDIADV

>member
-1 MKKLFSLLVL
+1 MPMKKLFSLLVL
-11 LVAIVT
+11 IVAIVT

-23 TVYVQAETAPYL
+23 TVYVKAETAPFL

-40 AGNTP
+40 QGSAL
-45 NGVWPGTQMTES
+45 NGEWPGTQMTES
-57 AVVKETKFWKQTF
+57 AVVKETTFWKKTF
-70 ETSGINII
+70 ATSGINII

-127 KLAGNHAN
+127 KLAGDHNSWN
-135 WASGAVDFT
+135 GEDFT
-144 EVTAGT
+144 EVTAGV
-150 EYSITVDLTNQTVEE
+150 EYTTTVDLTGQTY
-165 GTDDEGK
+165 DDGK
-172 WRFKFIANGG
+172 WLFKFIVNGG
-182 MWFGFSSVTFDGS
+182 IWFGFSSVTFDGG
-195 QPSWVGQ
+195 QPTWIKQ
-202 APTDDNFEINLN
+202 AESNDNFEVNLN

-240 VKIENAPAPDPENV
+240 VKIENAPAPEPENV

-259 GSMNEWTADNVNQLL
+259 GSMNEWTIDNVNQLL

-287 TFAANDEFKIVSSTN
+287 TFAANDEFKILSNTN
-302 VWYPGGTDNN
+302 VWYPEGMDNN
-312 YVVSEAGTYTISF
+312 YIVSEAGTYTISF

-345 GDDPVEP
+345 GDDPVET
-352 RTIYLKPGIWTADDA
+352 RTIYLKPGIWTVDDA

-389 VLDAEGY
+389 VPDAAGY

-409 MYRFDPTTTENSAN
+409 MYRFDPATTEDSAN

-434 VLDATNDLFKITAWP
+434 MLDATNDLFKITAWP

-462 YPETYYSVNVAESIE
+462 YPETYYNVNVAESIE

-555 MTEWT
+555 MTDWT

-677 VAFNGALTT
+677 VAFDGGLST
-686 LDAEGNTVAVEI
+686 LDAARNTVAVEI
-698 KDGVIASSSA
+698 KDGVIASSPA

-724 SASGYYIG
+724 SASGLYIG
-732 VNSNSNGLKQE
+732 VTSNSNGLS
-743 KTAQN
+743 QN
-748 YKNSFAID
+748 AAASTYKNSFAID

-772 LRYNYGDGQLRFRY
+772 LRYNYASNQLRFRY

-888 GTYTLTFTANTK
+888 GTYTRTFTANTK

-906 DAKKNGIETIKELN
+906 VAKKNGIETIKELN

-929 FVGNATVVAKAASG
+929 FVGNATVVAKAA
-943 TKTYVYIKDETGSS
+943 
-957 LIYDGNG
+957 N
-964 GNTANL
+964 
-970 SAGNVI
+970 
-976 TAPWKGK
+976 
-983 VNIYNNLFEVV
+983 
-994 PAEVLSST
+994 
-1002 STVEVTI
+1002 
-1009 PEATATDVK
+1009 
-1018 KENMNQV
+1018 
-1025 VLIKGLT
+1025 
-1032 IASVDDKNNIKF
+1032 
-1044 TIGNAA
+1044 
-1050 IAGYNQFG
+1050 
-1058 VEIPAEREGKTF
+1058 
-1070 DVVGSISVFK
+1070 
-1080 ENIQFQPIT
+1080 
-1089 ITESEVPPVEVDTY
+1089 
-1103 AIVGDFT
+1103 
-1110 GGWPAE
+1110 
-1116 TGDDGSKD
+1116 
-1124 VQMTQSPTSEN
+1124 
-1135 VYTLE
+1135 
-1140 IKGFLAEAKKYEY
+1140 
-1153 KLRANKSWEGYQL
+1153 
-1166 PAEGNADFVFGTTDY
+1166 
-1181 PAGVYDLTFTANIAE
+1181 
-1196 NTLQLQAVKSG
+1196 
-1207 ISTIAELNM
+1207 
-1216 LTNNKEFIF
+1216 
-1225 DGNATVVAKAASG
+1225 G

-1281 FNNLFEVVPAEV
+1281 FNNLFEAVPAEV
-1293 LGATSTVEV
+1293 LGSTSTVEV
-1302 TIPEATAED
+1302 TIPEATATD

-1337 FTIGNAEIVGYNQF
+1337 FTIGNAEIAGYNQF
-1351 AVEIPAEREGKT
+1351 AIEIPAEREGKT

-1385 ESAGPVVD
+1385 ESAGPVAD

-1399 SPATLFGTEWDTT
+1399 SPVTLFGTEWDTT

-1607 LGEWPGTQMTVVD
+1607 LGEWPGAQMTVVD

-1660 YVDGKQYLVLNM
+1660 YVEGKQYLVLNM

-1678 SVKEPMQL
+1678 SLKEPMQL

-1739 DDGKTPITEN
+1739 NDGNTPITEN
-1749 LAANLQ
+1749 LAANLH

-1784 TNVFIDRMTVEAGV
+1784 TNVFIDRMTVEAGA

-1828 TIEIPATSFIVVDV
+1828 TIEIPATSFIAVDV

-1871 TIVETVDIEILKKGT
+1871 TIIETVDIEILKKGT
-1886 TDKLVADDKILI
+1886 TDKLVADEKILI

-1931 INIEAINVKAGGD
+1931 INIEAINVKAGGN

-1971 LLEKYIETANINAL
+1971 LLEKYIESANINAL

-2062 EVVFTTTSDKTVVL
+2062 EVVFTTTSEKTVVL

-2082 EEIADV
+2082 EDIADV

>member
-11 LVAIVT
+11 IVAIVT

-40 AGNTP
+40 AGKVLTEE
-45 NGVWPGTQMTES
+45 WPGTQMTES
-57 AVVKETKFWKQTF
+57 AVVKETTFWTKKF
-70 ETSGINII
+70 ETSGFNII
-78 FNNGSDT
+78 FNTGKEDT
-85 PKTPDING
+85 KQTPDING

-100 TYNATDGTYVDV
+100 TFNATDGTYVDV

-165 GTDDEGK
+165 GTEDEGK

-202 APTDDNFEINLN
+202 GPTDDNFEINLN
-214 DETLTSKIFTI
+214 NETLTSKIFTI

-240 VKIENAPAPDPENV
+240 VKIENAPAPEPENV

-259 GSMNEWTADNVNQLL
+259 GSMNDWTIDNVNQLL

-287 TFAANDEFKIVSSTN
+287 TFAANDEFKIVSNTN
-302 VWYPGGTDNN
+302 VWYPEGMGNN

-352 RTIYLKPGIWTADDA
+352 RTIYLKPGIWTVDDA

-389 VLDAEGY
+389 VPDAAGY

-409 MYRFDPTTTENSAN
+409 MYRFDPATTEDSAN

-434 VLDATNDLFKITAWP
+434 MLDATNDLFKITAWP

-462 YPETYYSVNVAESIE
+462 YPETYYNVNVAESIE

-555 MTEWT
+555 MTDWT

-604 GNNFKF
+604 GDNFKF

-656 TNDITDGDYLIVYE
+656 TDDITDGDYLIVYE

-677 VAFNGALTT
+677 VAFNGGLST
-686 LDAEGNTVAVEI
+686 LDAARNTVAVEI
-698 KDGVIASSSA
+698 KDGVIASSPV
-708 VDAAV
+708 VDAAI
-713 FTVDVTNGTLK
+713 FTIDVTNGTLK
-724 SASGYYIG
+724 SASGLYIG

-743 KTAQN
+743 TKAQN

-762 KAEFDASTMS
+762 KAEFEASTMTM
-772 LRYNYGDGQLRFRY
+772 RYNYAKDQLRFRY
-786 YKNAGQQAIALY
+786 FKSGQQAIALY

-839 DVWTLTMDNVTV
+839 NVWTLTMDNVTV

-929 FVGNATVVAKAASG
+929 FVGNATVVAKAANG

-957 LIYDGNG
+957 LIFDGNG

-983 VNIYNNLFEVV
+983 VSIYNNLFEVV
-994 PAEVLSST
+994 PAEVLGST

-1032 IASVDDKNNIKF
+1032 IASVENKNIKF

-1050 IAGYNQFG
+1050 IA
-1058 VEIPAEREGKTF
+1058 
-1070 DVVGSISVFK
+1070 
-1080 ENIQFQPIT
+1080 
-1089 ITESEVPPVEVDTY
+1089 
-1103 AIVGDFT
+1103 
-1110 GGWPAE
+1110 
-1116 TGDDGSKD
+1116 
-1124 VQMTQSPTSEN
+1124 
-1135 VYTLE
+1135 
-1140 IKGFLAEAKKYEY
+1140 
-1153 KLRANKSWEGYQL
+1153 
-1166 PAEGNADFVFGTTDY
+1166 
-1181 PAGVYDLTFTANIAE
+1181 
-1196 NTLQLQAVKSG
+1196 
-1207 ISTIAELNM
+1207 
-1216 LTNNKEFIF
+1216 
-1225 DGNATVVAKAASG
+1225 
-1238 TKTYVYIKD
+1238 
-1247 ETGSSLIYDGNGG
+1247 
-1260 NTANL
+1260 
-1265 SAGNVITAPW
+1265 
-1275 KGKVSI
+1275 
-1281 FNNLFEVVPAEV
+1281 
-1293 LGATSTVEV
+1293 
-1302 TIPEATAED
+1302 
-1311 VKKENMNQV
+1311 
-1320 VLIKGLTIASVE
+1320 
-1332 NKNIK
+1332 
-1337 FTIGNAEIVGYNQF
+1337 GYNQF

-1385 ESAGPVVD
+1385 ESAGPVAD

-1399 SPATLFGTEWDTT
+1399 SPVTLFGTEWDTT

-1607 LGEWPGTQMTVVD
+1607 LGEWPGTQMTVVN

-1660 YVDGKQYLVLNM
+1660 YVEGKQYLVLNM

-1678 SVKEPMQL
+1678 SLKEPMQL

-1739 DDGKTPITEN
+1739 DDGNTPITEN
-1749 LAANLQ
+1749 LAANLH

-1784 TNVFIDRMTVEAGV
+1784 TNVFIDRMTVEAGA

-1871 TIVETVDIEILKKGT
+1871 TIIETVDIEILKRGT
-1886 TDKLVADDKILI
+1886 TDKLVADEKILI

-1971 LLEKYIETANINAL
+1971 LLEKYIESANINAL

-2062 EVVFTTTSDKTVVL
+2062 EVVFTTTSEKTVVL

-2082 EEIADV
+2082 EDIADV

>member
-1 MKKLFSLLVL
+1 MPMKKLFSLLVL
-11 LVAIVT
+11 IVAIVT

-23 TVYVQAETAPYL
+23 TVYVKAEAGATGGPFL
-35 YAWDG
+35 YAWTSADG
-40 AGNTP
+40 STTAL
-45 NGVWPGTQMTES
+45 NGEWPGTQMTEP
-57 AVVKETKFWKQTF
+57 AVVKETTFWKKTF
-70 ETSGINII
+70 ATSGFNII
-78 FNNGSDT
+78 FSSGDKT
-85 PKTPDING
+85 PQTPDISG

-100 TYNATDGTYVDV
+100 TFNATDGTYVDV

-127 KLAGNHAN
+127 KLAGNHN
-135 WASGAVDFT
+135 GWNGEDFT
-144 EVTAGT
+144 EVTAGA
-150 EYSITVDLTNQTVEE
+150 EYTTTVDLTGQTY
-165 GTDDEGK
+165 DDGK

-182 MWFGFSSVTFDGS
+182 MWFGFSSVTFDGG
-195 QPSWVGQ
+195 QPTWIKQ
-202 APTDDNFEINLN
+202 AESNDNFEVNLN
-214 DETLTSKIFTI
+214 DETLTSWKFTI

-240 VKIENAPAPDPENV
+240 VKIENAPAPEPENV

-259 GSMNEWTADNVNQLL
+259 GSMNEWTIDNVNQLL

-287 TFAANDEFKIVSSTN
+287 TFAAKDEFKIVSNTN
-302 VWYPGGTDNN
+302 VWYPEGMGNN

-352 RTIYLKPGIWTADDA
+352 RTIYLKPGIWTVDDA

-389 VLDAEGY
+389 VPDAAGY

-409 MYRFDPTTTENSAN
+409 MYRFDPATTEDSAN

-434 VLDATNDLFKITAWP
+434 MLDATNDLFKITAWP

-462 YPETYYSVNVAESIE
+462 YPETYYNVNVAESIE

-555 MTEWT
+555 MTDWT

-571 ENLYQLIKEFKTD
+571 ENLYQLIKEFKTN

-604 GNNFKF
+604 GDNFKF

-677 VAFNGALTT
+677 VAFNGGLSA
-686 LDAEGNTVAVEI
+686 LDAVGNTVPVEI
-698 KDGVIASSSA
+698 KDGVIASSA
-708 VDAAV
+708 DVDAAV

-724 SASGYYIG
+724 SASGLYIG

-743 KTAQN
+743 TKAQN

-762 KAEFDASTMS
+762 KAEFEASTMTM
-772 LRYNYGDGQLRFRY
+772 RYNYAKDQLRFRY
-786 YKNAGQQAIALY
+786 FKSGQQAIALY

-839 DVWTLTMDNVTV
+839 NVWTLTMDNVTV

-929 FVGNATVVAKAASG
+929 FVGNATVVAKAA
-943 TKTYVYIKDETGSS
+943 
-957 LIYDGNG
+957 N
-964 GNTANL
+964 
-970 SAGNVI
+970 
-976 TAPWKGK
+976 
-983 VNIYNNLFEVV
+983 
-994 PAEVLSST
+994 
-1002 STVEVTI
+1002 
-1009 PEATATDVK
+1009 
-1018 KENMNQV
+1018 
-1025 VLIKGLT
+1025 
-1032 IASVDDKNNIKF
+1032 
-1044 TIGNAA
+1044 
-1050 IAGYNQFG
+1050 
-1058 VEIPAEREGKTF
+1058 
-1070 DVVGSISVFK
+1070 
-1080 ENIQFQPIT
+1080 
-1089 ITESEVPPVEVDTY
+1089 
-1103 AIVGDFT
+1103 
-1110 GGWPAE
+1110 
-1116 TGDDGSKD
+1116 
-1124 VQMTQSPTSEN
+1124 
-1135 VYTLE
+1135 
-1140 IKGFLAEAKKYEY
+1140 
-1153 KLRANKSWEGYQL
+1153 
-1166 PAEGNADFVFGTTDY
+1166 
-1181 PAGVYDLTFTANIAE
+1181 
-1196 NTLQLQAVKSG
+1196 
-1207 ISTIAELNM
+1207 
-1216 LTNNKEFIF
+1216 
-1225 DGNATVVAKAASG
+1225 G

-1281 FNNLFEVVPAEV
+1281 YNNLFEAVPAEV
-1293 LGATSTVEV
+1293 LGSTSTVEV
-1302 TIPEATAED
+1302 TIPEATATD

-1337 FTIGNAEIVGYNQF
+1337 FTIGNAAIAGYNQF
-1351 AVEIPAEREGKT
+1351 GIEIPAEREGKT

-1370 SIYNENIQFQPITIT
+1370 SVFNENIQFQPITIT
-1385 ESAGPVVD
+1385 ESAGPVAD

-1399 SPATLFGTEWDTT
+1399 SPVTLFGTEWDTS

-1660 YVDGKQYLVLNM
+1660 YVEGKQYLVLNM

-1678 SVKEPMQL
+1678 SMKEPMQL

-1739 DDGKTPITEN
+1739 DDGNTPITEN
-1749 LAANLQ
+1749 LAANLH

-1784 TNVFIDRMTVEAGV
+1784 TNVFIDRMTVEAGA

-1871 TIVETVDIEILKKGT
+1871 TIIETVDIEILKKGT
-1886 TDKLVADDKILI
+1886 TDKLVADEKILI

-1971 LLEKYIETANINAL
+1971 LLEKYIESANINAL

-2062 EVVFTTTSDKTVVL
+2062 EVVFTTTSEKTVVL

-2082 EEIADV
+2082 EDIADV

>member
-1 MKKLFSLLVL
+1 MKNREKRGFFKTIWLKLLSLLIAFVIWL
-11 LVAIVT
+11 IVVNV
-17 GAWADV
+17 DD
-23 TVYVQAETAPYL
+23 YK
-35 YAWDG
+35 
-40 AGNTP
+40 
-45 NGVWPGTQMTES
+45 
-57 AVVKETKFWKQTF
+57 VVKEIYNIPVEQINGSEIEESGLVFDV
-70 ETSGINII
+70 TSGE
-78 FNNGSDT
+78 T
-85 PKTPDING
+85 VDIVIEGRRSIVN
-93 ITSDRYF
+93 TLS
-100 TYNATDGTYVDV
+100 
-112 TEQYGELP
+112 
-120 DASVTSL
+120 
-127 KLAGNHAN
+127 AN
-135 WASGAVDFT
+135 DFT
-144 EVTAGT
+144 AVADLSKLSYTNTAKINVSPKNSSYDDKIT
-150 EYSITVDLTNQTVEE
+150 ITVVDDAMSLSIEE
-165 GTDDEGK
+165 K
-172 WRFKFIANGG
+172 K
-182 MWFGFSSVTFDGS
+182 
-195 QPSWVGQ
+195 
-202 APTDDNFEINLN
+202 
-214 DETLTSKIFTI
+214 SKQF
-225 TATWGGGKYADKNWT
+225 
-240 VKIENAPAPDPENV
+240 
-254 EYFMV
+254 
-259 GSMNEWTADNVNQLL
+259 
-274 PSKTE
+274 
-279 EGLYELVT
+279 ELV
-287 TFAANDEFKIVSSTN
+287 VST
-302 VWYPGGTDNN
+302 
-312 YVVSEAGTYTISF
+312 
-325 RPEGNV
+325 
-331 EGWYEGYFNVVKNG
+331 
-345 GDDPVEP
+345 
-352 RTIYLKPGIWTADDA
+352 
-367 RFAANVLDRQ
+367 
-377 DPSKNSWADFEP
+377 
-389 VLDAEGY
+389 
-396 YMTEIPAD
+396 
-404 ASMVR
+404 
-409 MYRFDPTTTENSAN
+409 
-423 PGAFWNRTDVI
+423 
-434 VLDATNDLFKITAWP
+434 
-449 TADGGNCAHVVTS
+449 
-462 YPETYYSVNVAESIE
+462 
-477 NGEVTVDPTSA
+477 
-488 AKDDK
+488 
-493 VTVTATPNE
+493 
-502 GYELSSITVTGVTN
+502 
-516 NEAVKVADDNTFAM
+516 
-530 IADDVTVSATFKAIP
+530 
-545 QLVGYYVVGN
+545 
-555 MTEWT
+555 
-560 YADAYQMTPDN
+560 
-571 ENLYQLIKEFKTD
+571 
-584 DEIKVR
+584 
-590 SKMTEGDGAWYPSD
+590 
-604 GNNFKF
+604 
-610 TQDGEYTITFNPK
+610 K
-623 GNVEGWHGGYFNV
+623 GNVADGYALGKATTAPAVVNV
-636 VMKEEPTPQP
+636 TGPE
-646 ADTYYQKVTS
+646 S
-656 TNDITDGDYLIVYE
+656 LIN
-670 GDKDHSA
+670 KIK
-677 VAFNGALTT
+677 
-686 LDAEGNTVAVEI
+686 TVRV
-698 KDGVIASSSA
+698 
-708 VDAAV
+708 
-713 FTVDVTNGTLK
+713 TVDVTNGTLK

-772 LRYNYGDGQLRFRY
+772 LRYNYADGQLRFRY

-851 EGKKYEYKAFA
+851 EGMKYEYKAFA

-957 LIYDGNG
+957 LIFDGNG

-983 VNIYNNLFEVV
+983 VSIFNNLFEAV

-1032 IASVDDKNNIKF
+1032 IASVENKNIKF

-1058 VEIPAEREGKTF
+1058 
-1070 DVVGSISVFK
+1070 
-1080 ENIQFQPIT
+1080 
-1089 ITESEVPPVEVDTY
+1089 
-1103 AIVGDFT
+1103 
-1110 GGWPAE
+1110 
-1116 TGDDGSKD
+1116 
-1124 VQMTQSPTSEN
+1124 
-1135 VYTLE
+1135 
-1140 IKGFLAEAKKYEY
+1140 
-1153 KLRANKSWEGYQL
+1153 
-1166 PAEGNADFVFGTTDY
+1166 
-1181 PAGVYDLTFTANIAE
+1181 
-1196 NTLQLQAVKSG
+1196 
-1207 ISTIAELNM
+1207 
-1216 LTNNKEFIF
+1216 
-1225 DGNATVVAKAASG
+1225 
-1238 TKTYVYIKD
+1238 
-1247 ETGSSLIYDGNGG
+1247 
-1260 NTANL
+1260 
-1265 SAGNVITAPW
+1265 
-1275 KGKVSI
+1275 
-1281 FNNLFEVVPAEV
+1281 
-1293 LGATSTVEV
+1293 
-1302 TIPEATAED
+1302 
-1311 VKKENMNQV
+1311 
-1320 VLIKGLTIASVE
+1320 
-1332 NKNIK
+1332 
-1337 FTIGNAEIVGYNQF
+1337 
-1351 AVEIPAEREGKT
+1351 VEIPAEREGKT

-1412 NEANDMTL
+1412 NEANNMTL

-1506 VYAYTFSKNEGGEV
+1506 VYAYTFSKNEGGEI

-1655 TEDLV
+1655 TEDLI
-1660 YVDGKQYLVLNM
+1660 YVEGKQYLVLNM

-1955 EQLVLDN
+1955 EQLVLDY

-1971 LLEKYIETANINAL
+1971 LLEKYIESANINAL

-2062 EVVFTTTSDKTVVL
+2062 EVVFTTTSEKTVVL
-2076 KQIMIG
+2076 KQIMID

-2102 GIENGTVTFEAT
+2102 GIENGKVTFEAT

>member
-1 MKKLFSLLVL
+1 MPMKKLFSLLVL
-11 LVAIVT
+11 IVAIVT

-23 TVYVQAETAPYL
+23 TVYVKAEAGATGGPFL
-35 YAWDG
+35 YAWTSADG
-40 AGNTP
+40 STTAL
-45 NGVWPGTQMTES
+45 NGEWPGTQMTEP

-70 ETSGINII
+70 ATSGFNII
-78 FNNGSDT
+78 FNSGKDT
-85 PKTPDING
+85 KQTPDING

-127 KLAGNHAN
+127 KLAGDHNGWN
-135 WASGAVDFT
+135 GEDFT

-150 EYSITVDLTNQTVEE
+150 EYSITVDLTNQIVEE
-165 GTDDEGK
+165 GTENEGK
-172 WRFKFIANGG
+172 WRFKFVVNGEI
-182 MWFGFSSVTFDGS
+182 WFGFSNVTFDGG
-195 QPSWVGQ
+195 QPTWIKQ
-202 APTDDNFEINLN
+202 AESYDNFEVNLN

-259 GSMNEWTADNVNQLL
+259 GSMNDWTIDNVNQLL

-279 EGLYELVT
+279 EGLYELQT

-345 GDDPVEP
+345 GDDPVET
-352 RTIYLKPGIWTADDA
+352 RTIYLKPGIWTVDDA

-389 VLDAEGY
+389 VPDAAGY

-409 MYRFDPTTTENSAN
+409 MYRFDPATTEDSAN

-434 VLDATNDLFKITAWP
+434 MLDATNDLFKITAWP

-462 YPETYYSVNVAESIE
+462 YPETYYNVNVAESIE

-516 NEAVKVADDNTFAM
+516 NEAVRVADDNTFAM

-555 MTEWT
+555 MTDWT

-656 TNDITDGDYLIVYE
+656 TDDITDGDYLIVYE

-686 LDAEGNTVAVEI
+686 LDAVGNTVAVEI

-732 VNSNSNGLKQE
+732 VTSNSNGLSKN
-743 KTAQN
+743 TDAST

-762 KAEFDASTMS
+762 KAEFEASTMTM
-772 LRYNYGDGQLRFRY
+772 RYNYAKDQLRFRY
-786 YKNAGQQAIALY
+786 FKSGQQAIALY

-929 FVGNATVVAKAASG
+929 FVGNATVVAKAANG

-957 LIYDGNG
+957 LIFDGNG

-983 VNIYNNLFEVV
+983 VNIYNNLFEAV
-994 PAEVLSST
+994 PAEVLGST

-1032 IASVDDKNNIKF
+1032 IASVENKNIKF
-1044 TIGNAA
+1044 TIGNAE

-1070 DVVGSISVFK
+1070 DVVGSIS
-1080 ENIQFQPIT
+1080 IH
-1089 ITESEVPPVEVDTY
+1089 
-1103 AIVGDFT
+1103 
-1110 GGWPAE
+1110 
-1116 TGDDGSKD
+1116 
-1124 VQMTQSPTSEN
+1124 
-1135 VYTLE
+1135 
-1140 IKGFLAEAKKYEY
+1140 
-1153 KLRANKSWEGYQL
+1153 
-1166 PAEGNADFVFGTTDY
+1166 
-1181 PAGVYDLTFTANIAE
+1181 
-1196 NTLQLQAVKSG
+1196 
-1207 ISTIAELNM
+1207 
-1216 LTNNKEFIF
+1216 
-1225 DGNATVVAKAASG
+1225 
-1238 TKTYVYIKD
+1238 
-1247 ETGSSLIYDGNGG
+1247 
-1260 NTANL
+1260 
-1265 SAGNVITAPW
+1265 
-1275 KGKVSI
+1275 
-1281 FNNLFEVVPAEV
+1281 
-1293 LGATSTVEV
+1293 
-1302 TIPEATAED
+1302 
-1311 VKKENMNQV
+1311 
-1320 VLIKGLTIASVE
+1320 
-1332 NKNIK
+1332 
-1337 FTIGNAEIVGYNQF
+1337 
-1351 AVEIPAEREGKT
+1351 
-1363 FDVVGSI
+1363 
-1370 SIYNENIQFQPITIT
+1370 NENIQFQPITIT
-1385 ESAGPVVD
+1385 ESAGPVAD

-1399 SPATLFGTEWDTT
+1399 SPVTLFGTEWDTA

-1660 YVDGKQYLVLNM
+1660 YVEGKQYLVLNM

-1678 SVKEPMQL
+1678 SMKEPMQL

-1739 DDGKTPITEN
+1739 DDGNTPITEN
-1749 LAANLQ
+1749 LAANLH

-1848 KIKASGASAPS
+1848 KIKASGASSPS

-1886 TDKLVADDKILI
+1886 TDKLVADEKILI

-1971 LLEKYIETANINAL
+1971 LLEKYIESANINAL

-2062 EVVFTTTSDKTVVL
+2062 EVVFTTTSEKTVVL

-2082 EEIADV
+2082 EDIADV

-2126 VGDEVTVTATPDPGF
+2126 VGDEVTVTATPDSGF

-2179 VDAIIGVKDGVRVST
+2179 VDAIIGVKGGVRVST

>member
-11 LVAIVT
+11 IVAIVT

-23 TVYVQAETAPYL
+23 TVYVKAEAGATGGPFL
-35 YAWDG
+35 YAWTSADG
-40 AGNTP
+40 STTAL
-45 NGVWPGTQMTES
+45 NGEWPGTQMTES
-57 AVVKETKFWKQTF
+57 AVVKETTFWKKTF
-70 ETSGINII
+70 ATSGFNII
-78 FNNGSDT
+78 FNSGKDT
-85 PKTPDING
+85 KQTPDING

-127 KLAGNHAN
+127 KLAGNHN
-135 WASGAVDFT
+135 GWNGEDFT
-144 EVTAGT
+144 EVTAGA
-150 EYSITVDLTNQTVEE
+150 EYTTTVDLTGQTY
-165 GTDDEGK
+165 DDGK
-172 WRFKFIANGG
+172 WLFKFIVNGG
-182 MWFGFSSVTFDGS
+182 IWFGFSNVTFDGG
-195 QPSWVGQ
+195 QPTWIKQ
-202 APTDDNFEINLN
+202 AESYDNFEVNLN

-240 VKIENAPAPDPENV
+240 VKIENAPAPEPENV

-259 GSMNEWTADNVNQLL
+259 GSMNDWTTDNVNQLL

-302 VWYPGGTDNN
+302 VWYPEGMNNN
-312 YVVSEAGTYTISF
+312 YVVTEAGTYTISF

-345 GDDPVEP
+345 GDDPVET
-352 RTIYLKPGIWTADDA
+352 RTIYLKPGIWTVDDA

-389 VLDAEGY
+389 VPDAAGY

-409 MYRFDPTTTENSAN
+409 MYRFDPATTEDSAN

-434 VLDATNDLFKITAWP
+434 MLDATNDLFKITAWP

-462 YPETYYSVNVAESIE
+462 YPETYYNVNVAESIE

-555 MTEWT
+555 MTDWT

-571 ENLYQLIKEFKTD
+571 ENLYQLIKEFKTN

-604 GNNFKF
+604 GDNFKF

-656 TNDITDGDYLIVYE
+656 TDDITDGDYLIVYE

-677 VAFNGALTT
+677 VAFDGGLST
-686 LDAEGNTVAVEI
+686 LDAARNTVAVEI
-698 KDGVIASSSA
+698 KDGVIASSPA
-708 VDAAV
+708 VDAAI
-713 FTVDVTNGTLK
+713 FTIDVTNGTLK
-724 SASGYYIG
+724 SASGLYIG

-743 KTAQN
+743 TKAQN

-762 KAEFDASTMS
+762 KAEFEASTMTM
-772 LRYNYGDGQLRFRY
+772 RYNYAKDQLRFRY
-786 YKNAGQQAIALY
+786 YKSGQQAIALY
-798 KKVGGDDPQ
+798 KKVGGDNPQ

-906 DAKKNGIETIKELN
+906 VAKKNGIETIKELN

-929 FVGNATVVAKAASG
+929 FVGNATVVAKAANG

-957 LIYDGNG
+957 LIYD
-964 GNTANL
+964 
-970 SAGNVI
+970 V
-976 TAPWKGK
+976 
-983 VNIYNNLFEVV
+983 
-994 PAEVLSST
+994 
-1002 STVEVTI
+1002 
-1009 PEATATDVK
+1009 
-1018 KENMNQV
+1018 
-1025 VLIKGLT
+1025 
-1032 IASVDDKNNIKF
+1032 
-1044 TIGNAA
+1044 
-1050 IAGYNQFG
+1050 
-1058 VEIPAEREGKTF
+1058 
-1070 DVVGSISVFK
+1070 
-1080 ENIQFQPIT
+1080 
-1089 ITESEVPPVEVDTY
+1089 
-1103 AIVGDFT
+1103 
-1110 GGWPAE
+1110 
-1116 TGDDGSKD
+1116 
-1124 VQMTQSPTSEN
+1124 
-1135 VYTLE
+1135 
-1140 IKGFLAEAKKYEY
+1140 
-1153 KLRANKSWEGYQL
+1153 
-1166 PAEGNADFVFGTTDY
+1166 
-1181 PAGVYDLTFTANIAE
+1181 
-1196 NTLQLQAVKSG
+1196 
-1207 ISTIAELNM
+1207 
-1216 LTNNKEFIF
+1216 
-1225 DGNATVVAKAASG
+1225 
-1238 TKTYVYIKD
+1238 
-1247 ETGSSLIYDGNGG
+1247 NGG

-1281 FNNLFEVVPAEV
+1281 HNNLFEAVPAEV
-1293 LGATSTVEV
+1293 LGSTSTVEV
-1302 TIPEATAED
+1302 TIPEATATD

-1385 ESAGPVVD
+1385 ESVGPVAD

-1399 SPATLFGTEWDTT
+1399 SSVTLFGTEWDTS

-1535 AEGGAYQVVIQAA
+1535 AEGGAYQVVILAA

-1660 YVDGKQYLVLNM
+1660 YVEGKQYLVLNM

-1678 SVKEPMQL
+1678 SMKEPMQL

-1739 DDGKTPITEN
+1739 DDGNTPITEN
-1749 LAANLQ
+1749 LAANLH

-1784 TNVFIDRMTVEAGV
+1784 TNVFIDRMTVEAGA

-1871 TIVETVDIEILKKGT
+1871 TIIETVDIEILKKGT
-1886 TDKLVADDKILI
+1886 TDKLVADEKILI

-1971 LLEKYIETANINAL
+1971 LLEKYIESANINAL

-2062 EVVFTTTSDKTVVL
+2062 EVVFTTTSEKTVVL

-2082 EEIADV
+2082 EDIADV

>member
-1 MKKLFSLLVL
+1 MPMKKLFSLLVL
-11 LVAIVT
+11 IVAIVT

-23 TVYVQAETAPYL
+23 TVYVKAEAGATGGPFL
-35 YAWDG
+35 YAWTSADG
-40 AGNTP
+40 STTAL
-45 NGVWPGTQMTES
+45 NGEWPGTQMTES

-70 ETSGINII
+70 ATSGFNII
-78 FNNGSDT
+78 FSSGKDT
-85 PKTPDING
+85 KQTPDING

-127 KLAGNHAN
+127 KLAGDHNGWN
-135 WASGAVDFT
+135 GEDFT
-144 EVTAGT
+144 EVTAGA
-150 EYSITVDLTNQTVEE
+150 EYTTTVDLTGQTY
-165 GTDDEGK
+165 DDGK

-182 MWFGFSSVTFDGS
+182 MWFGFSSVTFDGG

-202 APTDDNFEINLN
+202 GPTDDNFEINLN
-214 DETLTSKIFTI
+214 NETLTSKIFII

-240 VKIENAPAPDPENV
+240 VKIENAPAPEPENV

-259 GSMNEWTADNVNQLL
+259 GSMNEWTTDNVNQLL

-287 TFAANDEFKIVSSTN
+287 TFAAKDEFKIVSSTN
-302 VWYPGGTDNN
+302 VWYPGGMDNN

-345 GDDPVEP
+345 GDDPVET
-352 RTIYLKPGIWTADDA
+352 RTIYLKPGIWTVDDA

-377 DPSKNSWADFEP
+377 DQSKNSWADFEP
-389 VLDAEGY
+389 VPDAAGY

-409 MYRFDPTTTENSAN
+409 MYRFDPATTEDSAN

-434 VLDATNDLFKITAWP
+434 MLDATNDLFKITAWP

-462 YPETYYSVNVAESIE
+462 YPETYYNVNVAESIE

-555 MTEWT
+555 MTDWT

-604 GNNFKF
+604 GDNFKF

-646 ADTYYQKVTS
+646 AEVTWQKTDYADLQTDDIVVIVDQTTARAMSNDKGTSNAPTAIAVTLNNDKSEITS
-656 TNDITDGDYLIVYE
+656 TVADNIQWTVTKTDGGLQ
-670 GDKDHSA
+670 
-677 VAFNGALTT
+677 F
-686 LDAEGNTVAVEI
+686 
-698 KDGVIASSSA
+698 GV
-708 VDAAV
+708 
-713 FTVDVTNGTLK
+713 GTKHL
-724 SASGYYIG
+724 YCT
-732 VNSNSNGLKQE
+732 NSNNGVRVGDNTNNVFSWKLADANSSENFLFNNALSRYLGVYNSSDWRCYTTVNANIKE
-743 KTAQN
+743 TVTA
-748 YKNSFAID
+748 I
-756 GGNAVI
+756 
-762 KAEFDASTMS
+762 
-772 LRYNYGDGQLRFRY
+772 
-786 YKNAGQQAIALY
+786 Y

-839 DVWTLTMDNVTV
+839 NVWTLTMDNVTV

-920 AQANGTEFS
+920 AQTNGTEFS
-929 FVGNATVVAKAASG
+929 FDGNATVVAKVANG

-957 LIYDGNG
+957 LIFDGNG

-983 VNIYNNLFEVV
+983 VSIYNNLFEAV
-994 PAEVLSST
+994 PAEVLGST

-1032 IASVDDKNNIKF
+1032 IASVENKNIKF

-1050 IAGYNQFG
+1050 IAGYNQF
-1058 VEIPAEREGKTF
+1058 
-1070 DVVGSISVFK
+1070 
-1080 ENIQFQPIT
+1080 
-1089 ITESEVPPVEVDTY
+1089 
-1103 AIVGDFT
+1103 AI
-1110 GGWPAE
+1110 
-1116 TGDDGSKD
+1116 
-1124 VQMTQSPTSEN
+1124 
-1135 VYTLE
+1135 
-1140 IKGFLAEAKKYEY
+1140 
-1153 KLRANKSWEGYQL
+1153 
-1166 PAEGNADFVFGTTDY
+1166 
-1181 PAGVYDLTFTANIAE
+1181 
-1196 NTLQLQAVKSG
+1196 
-1207 ISTIAELNM
+1207 
-1216 LTNNKEFIF
+1216 
-1225 DGNATVVAKAASG
+1225 
-1238 TKTYVYIKD
+1238 
-1247 ETGSSLIYDGNGG
+1247 
-1260 NTANL
+1260 
-1265 SAGNVITAPW
+1265 
-1275 KGKVSI
+1275 
-1281 FNNLFEVVPAEV
+1281 
-1293 LGATSTVEV
+1293 
-1302 TIPEATAED
+1302 
-1311 VKKENMNQV
+1311 
-1320 VLIKGLTIASVE
+1320 
-1332 NKNIK
+1332 
-1337 FTIGNAEIVGYNQF
+1337 
-1351 AVEIPAEREGKT
+1351 EIPAEREGKT

-1385 ESAGPVVD
+1385 ESAGPVAD

-1399 SPATLFGTEWDTT
+1399 SSVTLFGTEWDTT

-1660 YVDGKQYLVLNM
+1660 YVEGKQYLVLNM

-1678 SVKEPMQL
+1678 SLKEPMQL

-1739 DDGKTPITEN
+1739 DDGNTPITEN
-1749 LAANLQ
+1749 LAANLH

-1763 PVTGALYEWMK
+1763 PITGALYEWMK

-1784 TNVFIDRMTVEAGV
+1784 TNVFIDRMTVEAGA

-1871 TIVETVDIEILKKGT
+1871 TIIETVDIEILKKGT
-1886 TDKLVADDKILI
+1886 TDKLVADEKILI

-1971 LLEKYIETANINAL
+1971 LLEKYIESANINAL

-2062 EVVFTTTSDKTVVL
+2062 EVVFTTTSEKTVVL

-2082 EEIADV
+2082 EDIADV

>member
-11 LVAIVT
+11 IVAIVT

-23 TVYVQAETAPYL
+23 TVYVKAEAGATGGPFL
-35 YAWDG
+35 YAWTSADG
-40 AGNTP
+40 STTAL
-45 NGVWPGTQMTES
+45 NGEWPGTQMTES

-70 ETSGINII
+70 ATSGFNII
-78 FNNGSDT
+78 FNSGKDT
-85 PKTPDING
+85 KQTPDING

-100 TYNATDGTYVDV
+100 TFNATDGTYVDV

-127 KLAGNHAN
+127 KLAGDHNGWN
-135 WASGAVDFT
+135 GEDFT
-144 EVTAGT
+144 EVTAGA
-150 EYSITVDLTNQTVEE
+150 EYTTTVDLTGQTY
-165 GTDDEGK
+165 DDGK

-202 APTDDNFEINLN
+202 VPTDDNFEINLN

-240 VKIENAPAPDPENV
+240 VKIENAPAPEPENV

-259 GSMNEWTADNVNQLL
+259 GSMNEWTIDNVNQLL
-274 PSKTE
+274 PSKTK

-287 TFAANDEFKIVSSTN
+287 TFAASDEFKILSNTN
-302 VWYPGGTDNN
+302 VWYPDGMNNN

-331 EGWYEGYFNVVKNG
+331 EGWYGGYFNVVKNG
-345 GDDPVEP
+345 GDDPVET

-377 DPSKNSWADFEP
+377 DQSKNSWADFEP
-389 VLDAEGY
+389 VPDAAGY

-409 MYRFDPTTTENSAN
+409 MYRFDPATTGDSAN

-434 VLDATNDLFKITAWP
+434 MLDATNDLFKITAWP

-462 YPETYYSVNVAESIE
+462 YPETYYNVNVAESIE

-555 MTEWT
+555 MTDWT

-571 ENLYQLIKEFKTD
+571 ENLYQLIKEFKTN

-610 TQDGEYTITFNPK
+610 TQDGEYIITFNPK
-623 GNVEGWHGGYFNV
+623 GNVEGWYGGYFNV

-646 ADTYYQKVTS
+646 AEVTWKKTDYADLQTGDIVVIVDQTSAKAMSNDKGTSNAPTATAVTLNNDKSEITGTVANNIQWTVTKTEGGLQFGVGTKYLYCTS
-656 TNDITDGDYLIVYE
+656 TNNGVRVGDNTNNVFSWKLADANSSENFLFNNATSRYLGVY
-670 GDKDHSA
+670 
-677 VAFNGALTT
+677 
-686 LDAEGNTVAVEI
+686 
-698 KDGVIASSSA
+698 
-708 VDAAV
+708 
-713 FTVDVTNGTLK
+713 
-724 SASGYYIG
+724 
-732 VNSNSNGLKQE
+732 SNSDWRCYTTVNANIKE
-743 KTAQN
+743 TVTA
-748 YKNSFAID
+748 I
-756 GGNAVI
+756 
-762 KAEFDASTMS
+762 
-772 LRYNYGDGQLRFRY
+772 
-786 YKNAGQQAIALY
+786 Y

-888 GTYTLTFTANTK
+888 GTYTLIFTANTK

-929 FVGNATVVAKAASG
+929 FVGNAIVVAKAANG

-957 LIYDGNG
+957 LIYDDNG

-983 VNIYNNLFEVV
+983 VSIYNNLFEVV
-994 PAEVLSST
+994 PAEVLGST

-1032 IASVDDKNNIKF
+1032 IASVENKNIKF
-1044 TIGNAA
+1044 TIGNAE
-1050 IAGYNQFG
+1050 IVGYNQFA

-1070 DVVGSISVFK
+1070 DVVGSISIFN

-1166 PAEGNADFVFGTTDY
+1166 PAEGNANFVFGTADY

-1225 DGNATVVAKAASG
+1225 DGNATVVAKAANG

-1247 ETGSSLIYDGNGG
+1247 ETGSSLIYDDNGG

-1281 FNNLFEVVPAEV
+1281 YNNLFEVVPAEV
-1293 LGATSTVEV
+1293 LGSTSTVEV
-1302 TIPEATAED
+1302 TIPEATATD

-1337 FTIGNAEIVGYNQF
+1337 FTIGNAEIAGYNQF
-1351 AVEIPAEREGKT
+1351 GVEIPAEREGKT

-1370 SIYNENIQFQPITIT
+1370 SIHNENIQFQPITIT
-1385 ESAGPVVD
+1385 ESAGPVAD

-1399 SPATLFGTEWDTT
+1399 SPVTLFGTEWDTT

-1655 TEDLV
+1655 TEDLI
-1660 YVDGKQYLVLNM
+1660 YVEGKQYLVLNM

-1678 SVKEPMQL
+1678 SLKEPMQL

-1739 DDGKTPITEN
+1739 DDGNTPITEN
-1749 LAANLQ
+1749 LAANLH

-1784 TNVFIDRMTVEAGV
+1784 TNVFIDRMTVEAGA

-1822 QVAAEE
+1822 QVATEE
-1828 TIEIPATSFIVVDV
+1828 TIEIPATSFIAVDV

-1859 AKGVRARGAGRL
+1859 AKGVRARGAGLL
-1871 TIVETVDIEILKKGT
+1871 TIIETVDIEILKKGT
-1886 TDKLVADDKILI
+1886 TDKLVADEKILI

-1971 LLEKYIETANINAL
+1971 LLEKYIESANINAL

-2062 EVVFTTTSDKTVVL
+2062 EVVFTTTSEKTVVL

-2102 GIENGTVTFEAT
+2102 GIENGKVTFEAT

-2121 YVTVA
+2121 YVTVK

-2151 NTDIAVIVNDGK
+2151 NTDIAVVVNNGK

>member
-1 MKKLFSLLVL
+1 MPMKKLFSLLVL
-11 LVAIVT
+11 IVAIVT

-23 TVYVQAETAPYL
+23 TVYVQAETAPFL

-40 AGNTP
+40 QGSL
-45 NGVWPGTQMTES
+45 NGEWPGTQMTES
-57 AVVKETKFWKQTF
+57 AVVKETTFWKKTF
-70 ETSGINII
+70 DTSGFNII
-78 FNNGSDT
+78 FNTGKEDT
-85 PKTPDING
+85 KQTPDING

-100 TYNATDGTYVDV
+100 TFNATDGTYVDV

-127 KLAGNHAN
+127 KLAGDHNGWN
-135 WASGAVDFT
+135 GEDFT
-144 EVTAGT
+144 EVTAGV
-150 EYSITVDLTNQTVEE
+150 EYTTTVDLTNQIVEE
-165 GTDDEGK
+165 GTEDEGK
-172 WRFKFIANGG
+172 WRFKFVVNGEI
-182 MWFGFSSVTFDGS
+182 WFGFSNVTFDGG
-195 QPSWVGQ
+195 QPTWIKQ
-202 APTDDNFEINLN
+202 AESYDNFEVNLN

-240 VKIENAPAPDPENV
+240 VKIENAPAPEPENV

-259 GSMNEWTADNVNQLL
+259 GSMNDWTIDNVNQLL

-287 TFAANDEFKIVSSTN
+287 TFAASDEFKIVSSTN
-302 VWYPGGTDNN
+302 VWYPKGMDNN

-345 GDDPVEP
+345 GDDPVET

-389 VLDAEGY
+389 VPDAAGY

-409 MYRFDPTTTENSAN
+409 MYRFDPATTGDSAN

-434 VLDATNDLFKITAWP
+434 MLDATNDLFKITAWP

-462 YPETYYSVNVAESIE
+462 YPETYYNVNVAESIE

-555 MTEWT
+555 MTDWT

-571 ENLYQLIKEFKTD
+571 ENLYQLIKEFKTN

-623 GNVEGWHGGYFNV
+623 GNVEGWYGGYFNV

-646 ADTYYQKVTS
+646 AEVTWKKTDYADLQTGDIVVIVDQTSAKAMSNDKGTSNAPTATAVTLNNDKSEITGTVANNIQWTVTKTEGGLQFGVGTKYLYCTS
-656 TNDITDGDYLIVYE
+656 TNNGVRVGTNTNNVFSWKLADANSSENFLFNNATSRYLGVY
-670 GDKDHSA
+670 
-677 VAFNGALTT
+677 
-686 LDAEGNTVAVEI
+686 
-698 KDGVIASSSA
+698 
-708 VDAAV
+708 
-713 FTVDVTNGTLK
+713 
-724 SASGYYIG
+724 
-732 VNSNSNGLKQE
+732 SNSDWRCYTTVNANIKE
-743 KTAQN
+743 TVTA
-748 YKNSFAID
+748 I
-756 GGNAVI
+756 
-762 KAEFDASTMS
+762 
-772 LRYNYGDGQLRFRY
+772 
-786 YKNAGQQAIALY
+786 Y

-929 FVGNATVVAKAASG
+929 FVGNATVVAKAANG

-983 VNIYNNLFEVV
+983 VSIHNNLFEAV
-994 PAEVLSST
+994 PAEVLGST

-1032 IASVDDKNNIKF
+1032 IASVENKNIKF
-1044 TIGNAA
+1044 TIGNAE

-1070 DVVGSISVFK
+1070 DVVGSISIYN

-1166 PAEGNADFVFGTTDY
+1166 PAEGNANFVFGTADY

-1225 DGNATVVAKAASG
+1225 DGNATVVAKAANG

-1281 FNNLFEVVPAEV
+1281 HNNLFEAVPAEV
-1293 LGATSTVEV
+1293 LGSTSTVEV
-1302 TIPEATAED
+1302 TIPEATATD

-1337 FTIGNAEIVGYNQF
+1337 FTIGNAEIAGYNQF
-1351 AVEIPAEREGKT
+1351 GVEIPAEREGKT

-1385 ESAGPVVD
+1385 ESAGPVAD

-1399 SPATLFGTEWDTT
+1399 SPVTLFGTEWDTA

-1469 VMITF
+1469 VIITF

-1548 SAPQYIIFHNNAGVQ
+1548 SAPQYIIFHNNDGVQ

-1660 YVDGKQYLVLNM
+1660 YVEGKQYLVLNM

-1739 DDGKTPITEN
+1739 DDGNTPITEN
-1749 LAANLQ
+1749 LAANLH

-1784 TNVFIDRMTVEAGV
+1784 TNVFIDRMTVEAGA

-1871 TIVETVDIEILKKGT
+1871 TIIETVDIEILKKGT
-1886 TDKLVADDKILI
+1886 TDKLVADEKILI

-1971 LLEKYIETANINAL
+1971 LLEKYIESANINAL

-2062 EVVFTTTSDKTVVL
+2062 EVIFTTTSEKTVVL

-2082 EEIADV
+2082 EVIADV

>member
-1 MKKLFSLLVL
+1 MPMKKLFSLLVL
-11 LVAIVT
+11 IVAIVT

-23 TVYVQAETAPYL
+23 TVYVKAETAPFL

-40 AGNTP
+40 QGSAL
-45 NGVWPGTQMTES
+45 NGEWPGTQMTES
-57 AVVKETKFWKQTF
+57 AVVKETTFWKKTF
-70 ETSGINII
+70 ATSGINII

-127 KLAGNHAN
+127 KLAGDHNSWN
-135 WASGAVDFT
+135 GEDFT
-144 EVTAGT
+144 EVTAGV
-150 EYSITVDLTNQTVEE
+150 EYTTTVDLTGQTY
-165 GTDDEGK
+165 DDGK
-172 WRFKFIANGG
+172 WLFKFIVNGG
-182 MWFGFSSVTFDGS
+182 IWFGFSSVTFDGG
-195 QPSWVGQ
+195 QPTWIKQ
-202 APTDDNFEINLN
+202 AESNDNFEVNLN

-240 VKIENAPAPDPENV
+240 VKIENAPAPEPENV

-259 GSMNEWTADNVNQLL
+259 GSMNEWTIDNVNQLL

-287 TFAANDEFKIVSSTN
+287 TFAANDEFKILSNTN
-302 VWYPGGTDNN
+302 VWYPEGMDNN
-312 YVVSEAGTYTISF
+312 YIVSEAGTYTISF

-345 GDDPVEP
+345 GDDPVET
-352 RTIYLKPGIWTADDA
+352 RTIYLKPGIWTVDDA

-389 VLDAEGY
+389 VLDADGY

-409 MYRFDPTTTENSAN
+409 MYRFDPATTEDSAN

-434 VLDATNDLFKITAWP
+434 MLDATNDLFKITAWP

-462 YPETYYSVNVAESIE
+462 YPETYYNVNVAESIE
-477 NGEVTVDPTSA
+477 NGEVIVDPTSA

-555 MTEWT
+555 MTDWT

-677 VAFNGALTT
+677 VAFDGGLST
-686 LDAEGNTVAVEI
+686 LDAARNTVAVEI
-698 KDGVIASSSA
+698 KDGVIASSPA

-724 SASGYYIG
+724 SASGLYIG
-732 VNSNSNGLKQE
+732 VTSNSNGLS
-743 KTAQN
+743 QN
-748 YKNSFAID
+748 AAASTYKNSFAID

-772 LRYNYGDGQLRFRY
+772 LRYNYASNQLRFRY

-906 DAKKNGIETIKELN
+906 VAKKNGIETIKELN

-929 FVGNATVVAKAASG
+929 FVGNATVVAKAA
-943 TKTYVYIKDETGSS
+943 
-957 LIYDGNG
+957 N
-964 GNTANL
+964 
-970 SAGNVI
+970 
-976 TAPWKGK
+976 
-983 VNIYNNLFEVV
+983 
-994 PAEVLSST
+994 
-1002 STVEVTI
+1002 
-1009 PEATATDVK
+1009 
-1018 KENMNQV
+1018 
-1025 VLIKGLT
+1025 
-1032 IASVDDKNNIKF
+1032 
-1044 TIGNAA
+1044 
-1050 IAGYNQFG
+1050 
-1058 VEIPAEREGKTF
+1058 
-1070 DVVGSISVFK
+1070 
-1080 ENIQFQPIT
+1080 
-1089 ITESEVPPVEVDTY
+1089 
-1103 AIVGDFT
+1103 
-1110 GGWPAE
+1110 
-1116 TGDDGSKD
+1116 
-1124 VQMTQSPTSEN
+1124 
-1135 VYTLE
+1135 
-1140 IKGFLAEAKKYEY
+1140 
-1153 KLRANKSWEGYQL
+1153 
-1166 PAEGNADFVFGTTDY
+1166 
-1181 PAGVYDLTFTANIAE
+1181 
-1196 NTLQLQAVKSG
+1196 
-1207 ISTIAELNM
+1207 
-1216 LTNNKEFIF
+1216 
-1225 DGNATVVAKAASG
+1225 G

-1281 FNNLFEVVPAEV
+1281 FNNLFEAVPAEV
-1293 LGATSTVEV
+1293 LGSTSTVEV
-1302 TIPEATAED
+1302 TIPEATATD

-1351 AVEIPAEREGKT
+1351 GVEIPAEREGKT

-1385 ESAGPVVD
+1385 ESAGPVAD

-1399 SPATLFGTEWDTT
+1399 SPVTLFGTEWDTT

-1607 LGEWPGTQMTVVD
+1607 LGEWPGAQMTVVD

-1660 YVDGKQYLVLNM
+1660 YVEGKQYLVLNM

-1678 SVKEPMQL
+1678 SLKEPMQL

-1739 DDGKTPITEN
+1739 NDGNTPITEN
-1749 LAANLQ
+1749 LAANLH

-1784 TNVFIDRMTVEAGV
+1784 TNVFIDRMTVEAGA

-1828 TIEIPATSFIVVDV
+1828 TIEIPATSFIAVDV

-1871 TIVETVDIEILKKGT
+1871 TIIETVDIEILKKGT
-1886 TDKLVADDKILI
+1886 TDKLVADEKILI

-1931 INIEAINVKAGGD
+1931 INIEAINVKAGGN

-1971 LLEKYIETANINAL
+1971 LLEKYIESANINAL

-2062 EVVFTTTSDKTVVL
+2062 EVVFTTTSEKTVVL

-2082 EEIADV
+2082 EDIADV

>member
-1 MKKLFSLLVL
+1 MPMKKLFSLLVL
-11 LVAIVT
+11 IVAIVT

-23 TVYVQAETAPYL
+23 TVYVKAETAPFL

-40 AGNTP
+40 QGSAL
-45 NGVWPGTQMTES
+45 NGEWPGTQMTES
-57 AVVKETKFWKQTF
+57 AVVKETTFWKKTF
-70 ETSGINII
+70 ATSGINII

-127 KLAGNHAN
+127 KLAGDHNSWN
-135 WASGAVDFT
+135 GEDFT
-144 EVTAGT
+144 EVTAGV
-150 EYSITVDLTNQTVEE
+150 EYTTTVDLTGQTY
-165 GTDDEGK
+165 DDGK
-172 WRFKFIANGG
+172 WLFKFIVNGG
-182 MWFGFSSVTFDGS
+182 IWFGFSSVTFDGG
-195 QPSWVGQ
+195 QPTWIKQ
-202 APTDDNFEINLN
+202 AESNDNFEVNLN

-240 VKIENAPAPDPENV
+240 VKIENAPAPEPENV

-259 GSMNEWTADNVNQLL
+259 GSMNEWTIDNVNQLL

-287 TFAANDEFKIVSSTN
+287 TFAANDEFKILSNTN
-302 VWYPGGTDNN
+302 VWYPEGMDNN
-312 YVVSEAGTYTISF
+312 YIVSEAGTYTISF

-345 GDDPVEP
+345 GDDPVET
-352 RTIYLKPGIWTADDA
+352 RTIYLKPGIWTVDDA

-389 VLDAEGY
+389 VPDAAGY

-409 MYRFDPTTTENSAN
+409 MYRFDPATTEDSAN

-434 VLDATNDLFKITAWP
+434 MLDATNDLFKITAWP

-462 YPETYYSVNVAESIE
+462 YPETYYNVNVAESIE

-677 VAFNGALTT
+677 VAFDGGLST
-686 LDAEGNTVAVEI
+686 LDAARNTVAVEI
-698 KDGVIASSSA
+698 KDGVIASSPA

-724 SASGYYIG
+724 SASGLYIG
-732 VNSNSNGLKQE
+732 VTSNSNGLS
-743 KTAQN
+743 QN
-748 YKNSFAID
+748 AAASTYKNSFAID

-772 LRYNYGDGQLRFRY
+772 LRYNYASNQLRFRY

-906 DAKKNGIETIKELN
+906 VAKKNGIETIKELN

-929 FVGNATVVAKAASG
+929 FVGNATVVAKAA
-943 TKTYVYIKDETGSS
+943 
-957 LIYDGNG
+957 N
-964 GNTANL
+964 
-970 SAGNVI
+970 
-976 TAPWKGK
+976 
-983 VNIYNNLFEVV
+983 
-994 PAEVLSST
+994 
-1002 STVEVTI
+1002 
-1009 PEATATDVK
+1009 
-1018 KENMNQV
+1018 
-1025 VLIKGLT
+1025 
-1032 IASVDDKNNIKF
+1032 
-1044 TIGNAA
+1044 
-1050 IAGYNQFG
+1050 
-1058 VEIPAEREGKTF
+1058 
-1070 DVVGSISVFK
+1070 
-1080 ENIQFQPIT
+1080 
-1089 ITESEVPPVEVDTY
+1089 
-1103 AIVGDFT
+1103 
-1110 GGWPAE
+1110 
-1116 TGDDGSKD
+1116 
-1124 VQMTQSPTSEN
+1124 
-1135 VYTLE
+1135 
-1140 IKGFLAEAKKYEY
+1140 
-1153 KLRANKSWEGYQL
+1153 
-1166 PAEGNADFVFGTTDY
+1166 
-1181 PAGVYDLTFTANIAE
+1181 
-1196 NTLQLQAVKSG
+1196 
-1207 ISTIAELNM
+1207 
-1216 LTNNKEFIF
+1216 
-1225 DGNATVVAKAASG
+1225 G

-1281 FNNLFEVVPAEV
+1281 FNNLFEAVPAEV
-1293 LGATSTVEV
+1293 LGSTSTVEV
-1302 TIPEATAED
+1302 TIPEATATD

-1337 FTIGNAEIVGYNQF
+1337 FTIGNAEIAGYNQF
-1351 AVEIPAEREGKT
+1351 AIEIPAEREGKT

-1385 ESAGPVVD
+1385 ESAGPVAD

-1399 SPATLFGTEWDTT
+1399 SPVTLFGTEWDTT

-1607 LGEWPGTQMTVVD
+1607 LGEWPGAQMTVVD

-1660 YVDGKQYLVLNM
+1660 YVEGKQYLVLNM

-1678 SVKEPMQL
+1678 SLKEPMQL

-1739 DDGKTPITEN
+1739 NDGNTPITEN
-1749 LAANLQ
+1749 LAANLH

-1784 TNVFIDRMTVEAGV
+1784 TNVFIDRMTVEAGA

-1828 TIEIPATSFIVVDV
+1828 TIEIPATSFIAVDV

-1871 TIVETVDIEILKKGT
+1871 TIIETVDIEILKKGT
-1886 TDKLVADDKILI
+1886 TDKLVADEKILI

-1931 INIEAINVKAGGD
+1931 INIEAINVKAGGN

-1971 LLEKYIETANINAL
+1971 LLEKYIESANINAL

-2062 EVVFTTTSDKTVVL
+2062 EVVFTTTSEKTVVL

-2082 EEIADV
+2082 EDIADV